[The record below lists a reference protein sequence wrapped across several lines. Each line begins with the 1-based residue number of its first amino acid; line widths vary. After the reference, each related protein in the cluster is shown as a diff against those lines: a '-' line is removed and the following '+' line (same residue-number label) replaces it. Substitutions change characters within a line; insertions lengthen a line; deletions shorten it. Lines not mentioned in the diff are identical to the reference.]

1 MTYPIPKPREKSRWS
16 NLSQGSLP
24 LALARYL
31 PHKRLKVVL
40 TQDAEQALRLQT
52 AWRFFRPHD
61 TAVFLPDWET
71 LPYERFSPHQDLV
84 SERLSALWQIKSGAA
99 DVLFVPVATAM
110 QKLPPVPFLA
120 GRTFWLKTGQT
131 LDIGRLKTDLV
142 DAGYNHVSHVVAAG
156 EFAVRGGIVDLFP
169 MGSEMP
175 YRIDLFDDEIDSI
188 KTFDTDT
195 QRTISPVSEIRLL
208 SAHEFPTDS
217 EAQKIFRSR
226 FREEV
231 DGNPNDAA
239 VYKAVSNG
247 HFGAG
252 VEYYLPLFFENELET
267 LFDYIGEDAL
277 FVSLGDVHAEANR
290 FWSDVK
296 SRYAMAQGDETY
308 PPLLPQHLYLSSD
321 VFAGRLKNYGQ
332 VLPDIFGVEHTLPNV
347 AVNRQADEPLQ
358 ALKDFQT
365 AFKGRILLCAES
377 LGRRETMLGFLQ
389 QNGLKAKPVSD
400 WQGFLS
406 AHEPLMI
413 TVAPLAYGFKL
424 GGLQS
429 PNQQQTTSASEGEGD
444 AVTDQTEFSAAAT
457 NPLPSPLPQ
466 EREQSAAAVSTESSL
481 PPGKSNLHGQIQ
493 QQPAPSPVGE
503 GWGEGKAVAAQTEF
517 PASATNPL
525 PNPLPQEREQ
535 SAAVVSDSLKAA
547 AVSTES
553 SLPPG
558 KSNLHGQIQQQPAP
572 SPVGEGWGEGKAVAA
587 QTEFSASATNPLP
600 SPLPQE
606 REQSAAVVS
615 DSLKAAAVSTESS
628 LPPGKSNLHGQIQQQ
643 PAPSPVGEG
652 WGEGKAVAAQTEFS
666 ASATNPL
673 PSPLPQEREQSAA
686 VVSDSLKAAAV
697 STESSLPPGKSN
709 LHGQIQQQPAP
720 SPVGEGWGEG
730 KAVAAQ
736 SAIAVITE
744 SDLYQYVARSRV
756 HNRRKKHAAVSD
768 GLLRDLAEINIGD
781 PVVHEEHGIGRYMG
795 LVTMDLG
802 GETNEM
808 MLLEYAGEAQLYVP
822 VSQLHLISRYS
833 GQAHENI
840 ALHKLG
846 SGAWNKAK
854 RKAAEK
860 ARDTAAELLNLYARR
875 AAQSGHKFEINE
887 LDYQAFADGFGYE
900 ETEDQAAAI
909 AAVIKDL
916 TQAKPMDRLVCGD
929 VGFGKTEVAL
939 RAAFVAV
946 MGGKQVAVL
955 APTTLLVE
963 QHAQNFADRF
973 ADFPVKVA
981 SLSRFNNSKATKAAL
996 EGMADGTVDIV
1007 IGTHKL
1013 VQDDIKFKNL
1023 GLVIID
1029 EEHRFGVRQKEQLK
1043 RLRANVDILTM
1054 TATPIPRTLSMA
1066 LEGLRDFSLITTAP
1080 SRRLAVK
1087 TFVKPFSEG
1096 SVREAVLREL
1106 KRGGQVF
1113 FLHNEVDTIENM
1125 RERLE
1130 TLLPEARIGVA
1141 HGQLRE
1147 RELEQVMRD
1156 FLQQRFN
1163 VLLCSTIIETGIDIP
1178 NANTIIINRAD
1189 KFGLAQL
1196 HQLRGRVGR
1205 SHHQAYAYLLTP
1217 EYITKDAEKR
1227 LDAIAAADELG
1238 AGFTLAMQD
1247 LEIRGAGEILGEG
1260 QSGEMIQVGFTLYT
1274 EMLKQAVRDLKKGRQ
1289 PDLDAP
1295 LGITTEIKLHS
1306 PALLP
1311 ESYCPDIHER
1321 LVLYKR
1327 LAVCETVQQINA
1339 IHEELVDRFGLPEQP
1354 VKTLIESHHLRLMA
1368 KELGIDAIDAAG
1380 EAVTVTFGKNNNVD
1394 PTEIILLI
1402 QNDKKYRLAGADK
1415 LRFTAEMENIEVR
1428 INTVKNVLKT
1438 LQNRCLPK

>member
-208 SAHEFPTDS
+208 PAHEFPTDS

-308 PPLLPQHLYLSSD
+308 PPLLPQHLYLSAD

-332 VLPDIFGVEHTLPNV
+332 VLPDVSGKEHTLPDL
-347 AVNRQADEPLQ
+347 AVNRQSDEPLQ

-365 AFKGRILLCAES
+365 TFDGRILLCAES

-444 AVTDQTEFSAAAT
+444 AVTDQTEFSA
-457 NPLPSPLPQ
+457 
-466 EREQSAAAVSTESSL
+466 
-481 PPGKSNLHGQIQ
+481 
-493 QQPAPSPVGE
+493 
-503 GWGEGKAVAAQTEF
+503 
-517 PASATNPL
+517 
-525 PNPLPQEREQ
+525 
-535 SAAVVSDSLKAA
+535 
-547 AVSTES
+547 
-553 SLPPG
+553 
-558 KSNLHGQIQQQPAP
+558 
-572 SPVGEGWGEGKAVAA
+572 
-587 QTEFSASATNPLP
+587 SATNPLP

-652 WGEGKAVAAQTEFS
+652 WGEGKAVAAQTEFPAAATNPLPSPLPQEREQS
-666 ASATNPL
+666 AAAVSDDLKAKSSLHLVASNLHGQIRQQPTPSPVGEGWGEGKAVAAQTEFSAAATNPL

-795 LVTMDLG
+795 LVTIDLG

-833 GQAHENI
+833 GQAHENV

-860 ARDTAAELLNLYARR
+860 ARDTAAELLNLYAQR

-996 EGMADGTVDIV
+996 EGLADGTVDIV

-1013 VQDDIKFKNL
+1013 VQDNIRFKSL

>member
-1 MTYPIPKPREKSRWS
+1 MTYPIPKPREKSRWF

-31 PHKRLKVVL
+31 PHKQLKVVL

-52 AWRFFRPHD
+52 AWLFFRPHD
-61 TAVFLPDWET
+61 TAVFLPDWGT

-208 SAHEFPTDS
+208 PAHEFPTDS

-277 FVSLGDVHAEANR
+277 FVSLRDVHAEANR
-290 FWSDVK
+290 FWGDVK
-296 SRYAMAQGDETY
+296 SRYTMAQGDETY
-308 PPLLPQHLYLSSD
+308 PPLLPQHLYLSAD

-332 VLPDIFGVEHTLPNV
+332 VLPDVSGKEHTLPDL
-347 AVNRQADEPLQ
+347 AVNRQSDEPLQ

-365 AFKGRILLCAES
+365 TFDGRILLCAES

-429 PNQQQTTSASEGEGD
+429 PSQQQPTPDSEGEGK
-444 AVTDQTEFSAAAT
+444 T
-457 NPLPSPLPQ
+457 
-466 EREQSAAAVSTESSL
+466 
-481 PPGKSNLHGQIQ
+481 
-493 QQPAPSPVGE
+493 
-503 GWGEGKAVAAQTEF
+503 VAAQTEF
-517 PASATNPL
+517 STAAT
-525 PNPLPQEREQ
+525 NPLPQEREQ
-535 SAAVVSDSLKAA
+535 NAA
-547 AVSTES
+547 AVSDDLKTES
-553 SLPPG
+553 SLYP
-558 KSNLHGQIQQQPAP
+558 SESSLHGQIRQQP
-572 SPVGEGWGEGKAVAA
+572 
-587 QTEFSASATNPLP
+587 
-600 SPLPQE
+600 
-606 REQSAAVVS
+606 
-615 DSLKAAAVSTESS
+615 
-628 LPPGKSNLHGQIQQQ
+628 I
-643 PAPSPVGEG
+643 
-652 WGEGKAVAAQTEFS
+652 
-666 ASATNPL
+666 
-673 PSPLPQEREQSAA
+673 
-686 VVSDSLKAAAV
+686 
-697 STESSLPPGKSN
+697 
-709 LHGQIQQQPAP
+709 P

-744 SDLYQYVARSRV
+744 SELYQYVARSRV

-833 GQAHENI
+833 GQAHENVTM
-840 ALHKLG
+840 HKLG

-860 ARDTAAELLNLYARR
+860 ARDTAAELLNLYAQR

-946 MGGKQVAVL
+946 MGGKQVSVL

-1260 QSGEMIQVGFTLYT
+1260 QSGEMMQVGFTLYT

-1354 VKTLIESHHLRLMA
+1354 VKTLIESHHLRLAA
-1368 KELGIDAIDAAG
+1368 KELGIDAIDATG
-1380 EAVTVTFGKNNNVD
+1380 EAVTVTFGKHHQID

-1402 QNDKKYRLAGADK
+1402 QTDKKYRLAGADK
-1415 LRFTAEMENIEVR
+1415 LKFTAQMEDVEMR
-1428 INTVKNVLKT
+1428 IKTVKSVLKT
-1438 LQNRCLPK
+1438 LKERVIAK

>member
-1 MTYPIPKPREKSRWS
+1 MTYPIPKPREKSRWL

-31 PHKRLKVVL
+31 PHKQLKVVL

-131 LDIGRLKTDLV
+131 LDIGRLKSDLV
-142 DAGYNHVSHVVAAG
+142 DAGYNHVSHVVAVG

-208 SAHEFPTDS
+208 PAHEFPTDS

-308 PPLLPQHLYLSSD
+308 PPLLPQHLYLSAD

-332 VLPDIFGVEHTLPNV
+332 VLPDVSGKEHTLPDL
-347 AVNRQADEPLQ
+347 AVNRQSDEPLQ

-365 AFKGRILLCAES
+365 AFEGRILLCAES

-389 QNGLKAKPVSD
+389 QNGLKAKSVSD

-424 GGLQS
+424 
-429 PNQQQTTSASEGEGD
+429 E
-444 AVTDQTEFSAAAT
+444 DQNIT
-457 NPLPSPLPQ
+457 
-466 EREQSAAAVSTESSL
+466 
-481 PPGKSNLHGQIQ
+481 
-493 QQPAPSPVGE
+493 
-503 GWGEGKAVAAQTEF
+503 
-517 PASATNPL
+517 
-525 PNPLPQEREQ
+525 
-535 SAAVVSDSLKAA
+535 
-547 AVSTES
+547 
-553 SLPPG
+553 
-558 KSNLHGQIQQQPAP
+558 
-572 SPVGEGWGEGKAVAA
+572 
-587 QTEFSASATNPLP
+587 
-600 SPLPQE
+600 
-606 REQSAAVVS
+606 
-615 DSLKAAAVSTESS
+615 
-628 LPPGKSNLHGQIQQQ
+628 
-643 PAPSPVGEG
+643 
-652 WGEGKAVAAQTEFS
+652 
-666 ASATNPL
+666 
-673 PSPLPQEREQSAA
+673 
-686 VVSDSLKAAAV
+686 
-697 STESSLPPGKSN
+697 
-709 LHGQIQQQPAP
+709 
-720 SPVGEGWGEG
+720 
-730 KAVAAQ
+730 
-736 SAIAVITE
+736 VITE
-744 SDLYQYVARSRV
+744 SDLYQYVARSRK
-756 HNRRKKHAAVSD
+756 HHRKKHAAVSD

-802 GETNEM
+802 SETNEM

-833 GQAHENI
+833 GQAHENVT
-840 ALHKLG
+840 LHKLG

-860 ARDTAAELLNLYARR
+860 ARDTAAELLNLYAQR

-981 SLSRFNNSKATKAAL
+981 SLSRFNNSKATKATL

-1354 VKTLIESHHLRLMA
+1354 VKTLIESHHLRLAA
-1368 KELGIDAIDAAG
+1368 KELGIDAIDAAS
-1380 EAVTVTFGKNNNVD
+1380 EAVTVTFGKHHCID

-1402 QNDKKYRLAGADK
+1402 QTDKKYRLAGADK
-1415 LRFTAEMENIEVR
+1415 LRFAAEMENIEVR
-1428 INTVKNVLKT
+1428 INTVKTVLKT
-1438 LQNRCLPK
+1438 LQSKRLPKGN

>member
-1 MTYPIPKPREKSRWS
+1 MTCPIPKPREKSRWF

-31 PHKRLKVVL
+31 PHKRLKAVL

-169 MGSEMP
+169 MGSETP
-175 YRIDLFDDEIDSI
+175 YRIDLFDDEIDGI

-208 SAHEFPTDS
+208 PAHEFPTDS

-290 FWSDVK
+290 FWNDVK

-308 PPLLPQHLYLSSD
+308 PPLLPQHLYLSAD

-332 VLPDIFGVEHTLPNV
+332 VLPDVSGKAHSLPDL
-347 AVNRQADEPLQ
+347 AVNRQSDEPLQ

-365 AFKGRILLCAES
+365 AFDGRILLCAES

-429 PNQQQTTSASEGEGD
+429 SSQQQTVPASEGEGK
-444 AVTDQTEFSAAAT
+444 AVTD
-457 NPLPSPLPQ
+457 
-466 EREQSAAAVSTESSL
+466 
-481 PPGKSNLHGQIQ
+481 
-493 QQPAPSPVGE
+493 
-503 GWGEGKAVAAQTEF
+503 
-517 PASATNPL
+517 
-525 PNPLPQEREQ
+525 
-535 SAAVVSDSLKAA
+535 
-547 AVSTES
+547 
-553 SLPPG
+553 
-558 KSNLHGQIQQQPAP
+558 
-572 SPVGEGWGEGKAVAA
+572 

-606 REQSAAVVS
+606 REQSAAAVS
-615 DSLKAAAVSTESS
+615 DGLKAAAVSTESS
-628 LPPGKSNLHGQIQQQ
+628 LYLVASDLHGQTRQQ
-643 PAPSPVGEG
+643 S
-652 WGEGKAVAAQTEFS
+652 
-666 ASATNPL
+666 
-673 PSPLPQEREQSAA
+673 
-686 VVSDSLKAAAV
+686 
-697 STESSLPPGKSN
+697 
-709 LHGQIQQQPAP
+709 AP

-781 PVVHEEHGIGRYMG
+781 PVVHEEHGIGRYTG

-833 GQAHENI
+833 GQAHESV

-860 ARDTAAELLNLYARR
+860 ARDTAAELLNLYAQR

-887 LDYQAFADGFGYE
+887 SDYQAFADGFGYE

-981 SLSRFNNSKATKAAL
+981 SLSRFNNSKATKATL

-1023 GLVIID
+1023 GLLIID

-1189 KFGLAQL
+1189 KFGLVQL

-1260 QSGEMIQVGFTLYT
+1260 QSGEMMQVGFTLYT

-1311 ESYCPDIHER
+1311 EDYCPDIHER

-1354 VKTLIESHHLRLMA
+1354 VKTLIESHHLRLAA
-1368 KELGIDAIDAAG
+1368 KELGIDAIDATS
-1380 EAVTVTFGKNNNVD
+1380 EAVTVTFGKHHCID
-1394 PTEIILLI
+1394 PTGIILLI
-1402 QNDKKYRLAGADK
+1402 QTDKKYRLAGADK
-1415 LRFTAEMENIEVR
+1415 LRFAAEMENIEVR
-1428 INTVKNVLKT
+1428 INTVKTVLKT
-1438 LQNRCLPK
+1438 LQGKRLPKGN

>member
-1 MTYPIPKPREKSRWS
+1 MVLVFTYYKLFFVMTYLIPKPREKSRWF

-31 PHKRLKVVL
+31 PHKQLKVVL

-52 AWRFFRPHD
+52 AWLFFRPHD

-208 SAHEFPTDS
+208 PAHEFPTDG

-308 PPLLPQHLYLSSD
+308 PPLLPQHLYLSAD

-332 VLPDIFGVEHTLPNV
+332 VLPDVSGKEHTLPDL
-347 AVNRQADEPLQ
+347 AVNRQSDEPLQ

-365 AFKGRILLCAES
+365 TFEGRILLCAES

-424 GGLQS
+424 GGPQS
-429 PNQQQTTSASEGEGD
+429 PNQQQPTPASEGEGK
-444 AVTDQTEFSAAAT
+444 AVTDQTKFPAAAT

-466 EREQSAAAVSTESSL
+466 EREQNAAAISDDLKTKSSL
-481 PPGKSNLHGQIQ
+481 LPIESTLYGQIR
-493 QQPAPSPVGE
+493 QQPAPFPEGE
-503 GWGEGKAVAAQTEF
+503 GWGEDKAVA
-517 PASATNPL
+517 
-525 PNPLPQEREQ
+525 
-535 SAAVVSDSLKAA
+535 D
-547 AVSTES
+547 
-553 SLPPG
+553 
-558 KSNLHGQIQQQPAP
+558 
-572 SPVGEGWGEGKAVAA
+572 
-587 QTEFSASATNPLP
+587 QTEFSLAVTNPLP

-606 REQSAAVVS
+606 KEQN
-615 DSLKAAAVSTESS
+615 AAAISDDLKTESS
-628 LPPGKSNLHGQIQQQ
+628 LH
-643 PAPSPVGEG
+643 PVEN
-652 WGEGKAVAAQTEFS
+652 S
-666 ASATNPL
+666 
-673 PSPLPQEREQSAA
+673 
-686 VVSDSLKAAAV
+686 
-697 STESSLPPGKSN
+697 

-833 GQAHENI
+833 GQAHENV

-860 ARDTAAELLNLYARR
+860 ARDTAAELLNLYAQR

-1354 VKTLIESHHLRLMA
+1354 VKTLIESHHLRLAA
-1368 KELGIDAIDAAG
+1368 KELGIDAIDATS
-1380 EAVTVTFGKNNNVD
+1380 EAVTVTFGKHHQID

-1402 QNDKKYRLAGADK
+1402 QSDRNYRLAGADK
-1415 LRFTAEMENIEVR
+1415 LRFTAQMEDVEMR
-1428 INTVKNVLKT
+1428 IKMVKSVLKT
-1438 LQNRCLPK
+1438 LKERVVAK

>member
-208 SAHEFPTDS
+208 PAHEFPTDS

-308 PPLLPQHLYLSSD
+308 PPLLPQHLYLSAD

-332 VLPDIFGVEHTLPNV
+332 VLPDVSGKEHTLPDL
-347 AVNRQADEPLQ
+347 AVNRQSDEPLQ

-365 AFKGRILLCAES
+365 TFDGRILLCAES

-444 AVTDQTEFSAAAT
+444 AVTDQTEFSASAT

-466 EREQSAAAVSTESSL
+466 EREQSAAA
-481 PPGKSNLHGQIQ
+481 
-493 QQPAPSPVGE
+493 
-503 GWGEGKAVAAQTEF
+503 
-517 PASATNPL
+517 
-525 PNPLPQEREQ
+525 
-535 SAAVVSDSLKAA
+535 VSDSLKAA

-606 REQSAAVVS
+606 REQSAAAVS
-615 DSLKAAAVSTESS
+615 DDLKAKSS
-628 LPPGKSNLHGQIQQQ
+628 LHLVASNLHGQIRQQ
-643 PAPSPVGEG
+643 PTPSPVGEG

-666 ASATNPL
+666 AAATNPL

-833 GQAHENI
+833 GQAHENV

-860 ARDTAAELLNLYARR
+860 ARDTAAELLNLYAQR

-981 SLSRFNNSKATKAAL
+981 GLSRFNNNKATKAAL
-996 EGMADGTVDIV
+996 EGMADGTVDII

-1125 RERLE
+1125 RGRLE

-1260 QSGEMIQVGFTLYT
+1260 QSGEMMQVGFTLYT

>member
-1 MTYPIPKPREKSRWS
+1 MTYPIPKPREKSRWL

-208 SAHEFPTDS
+208 PAHEFPTDS

-308 PPLLPQHLYLSSD
+308 PPLLPQHLYLSAD

-332 VLPDIFGVEHTLPNV
+332 VLPDVSGKEHILPDL
-347 AVNRQADEPLQ
+347 AVNRQSDEPLQ

-365 AFKGRILLCAES
+365 TFEGRILLCAES

-424 GGLQS
+424 GGPQS
-429 PNQQQTTSASEGEGD
+429 PNQQQPTPASEGEGKT
-444 AVTDQTEFSAAAT
+444 VTDQTKFSAAAT

-466 EREQSAAAVSTESSL
+466 EREQNAASVSDDLKTKSSL
-481 PPGKSNLHGQIQ
+481 HPVANDLHGQIQ
-493 QQPAPSPVGE
+493 QQP
-503 GWGEGKAVAAQTEF
+503 T
-517 PASATNPL
+517 
-525 PNPLPQEREQ
+525 
-535 SAAVVSDSLKAA
+535 
-547 AVSTES
+547 
-553 SLPPG
+553 
-558 KSNLHGQIQQQPAP
+558 P

-587 QTEFSASATNPLP
+587 QTEFSTAATN
-600 SPLPQE
+600 PLPQE
-606 REQSAAVVS
+606 REQSAAAVS
-615 DSLKAAAVSTESS
+615 DDLKTESS
-628 LPPGKSNLHGQIQQQ
+628 LHPIESSLHGQIQQQ
-643 PAPSPVGEG
+643 PTPSPVGEG
-652 WGEGKAVAAQTEFS
+652 WGEGKAVAAQ
-666 ASATNPL
+666 
-673 PSPLPQEREQSAA
+673 
-686 VVSDSLKAAAV
+686 
-697 STESSLPPGKSN
+697 G
-709 LHGQIQQQPAP
+709 
-720 SPVGEGWGEG
+720 
-730 KAVAAQ
+730 
-736 SAIAVITE
+736 AIAIITE
-744 SDLYQYVARSRV
+744 SELYQYVARSRV

-833 GQAHENI
+833 GQAHENV

-860 ARDTAAELLNLYARR
+860 ARDTAAELLNLYAQR

-916 TQAKPMDRLVCGD
+916 TQAKSMDRLVCGD

-946 MGGKQVAVL
+946 MGGKQAAVL

-1260 QSGEMIQVGFTLYT
+1260 QSGEMMQVGFTLYT

-1354 VKTLIESHHLRLMA
+1354 VKTLIESHHLRLAA
-1368 KELGIDAIDAAG
+1368 KELGIDAIDATS
-1380 EAVTVTFGKNNNVD
+1380 EAVTITFGKHHQID

-1402 QNDKKYRLAGADK
+1402 QTDKKYRLAGADK
-1415 LRFTAEMENIEVR
+1415 LRFTAQMEDVEMR
-1428 INTVKNVLKT
+1428 IKTVKSVLKT
-1438 LQNRCLPK
+1438 LKERVLKE

>member
-1 MTYPIPKPREKSRWS
+1 MVLVFTYYKLFFVMTYPIPKPREKSRWL

-31 PHKRLKVVL
+31 PHKQLKVVL

-52 AWRFFRPHD
+52 AWLFFRPHD

-84 SERLSALWQIKSGAA
+84 SERLSALWQIKSGTA

-131 LDIGRLKTDLV
+131 LDIGRLKSDLV

-188 KTFDTDT
+188 KTFDTET
-195 QRTISPVSEIRLL
+195 QRTISPVSEICLL
-208 SAHEFPTDS
+208 PAHEFPTDS

-308 PPLLPQHLYLSSD
+308 PPLLPQYLYLSAD
-321 VFAGRLKNYGQ
+321 VFAGLLKNYGQ
-332 VLPDIFGVEHTLPNV
+332 VLPDIFGDEHTLPNV

-365 AFKGRILLCAES
+365 AFNGRILLCAES

-389 QNGLKAKPVSD
+389 QNGLKAKSVSD

-424 GGLQS
+424 
-429 PNQQQTTSASEGEGD
+429 E
-444 AVTDQTEFSAAAT
+444 DQNIS
-457 NPLPSPLPQ
+457 
-466 EREQSAAAVSTESSL
+466 
-481 PPGKSNLHGQIQ
+481 
-493 QQPAPSPVGE
+493 
-503 GWGEGKAVAAQTEF
+503 
-517 PASATNPL
+517 
-525 PNPLPQEREQ
+525 
-535 SAAVVSDSLKAA
+535 
-547 AVSTES
+547 
-553 SLPPG
+553 
-558 KSNLHGQIQQQPAP
+558 
-572 SPVGEGWGEGKAVAA
+572 
-587 QTEFSASATNPLP
+587 
-600 SPLPQE
+600 
-606 REQSAAVVS
+606 
-615 DSLKAAAVSTESS
+615 
-628 LPPGKSNLHGQIQQQ
+628 
-643 PAPSPVGEG
+643 
-652 WGEGKAVAAQTEFS
+652 
-666 ASATNPL
+666 
-673 PSPLPQEREQSAA
+673 
-686 VVSDSLKAAAV
+686 
-697 STESSLPPGKSN
+697 
-709 LHGQIQQQPAP
+709 
-720 SPVGEGWGEG
+720 
-730 KAVAAQ
+730 
-736 SAIAVITE
+736 VITE
-744 SDLYQYVARSRV
+744 SDLYQYVARSRK
-756 HNRRKKHAAVSD
+756 HHRKKHAAVSD

-802 GETNEM
+802 DETNEM

-833 GQAHENI
+833 GQAHENVT
-840 ALHKLG
+840 LHKLG

-860 ARDTAAELLNLYARR
+860 ARDTAAELLNLYAQR
-875 AAQSGHKFEINE
+875 AAQSGYKFEINE

-1354 VKTLIESHHLRLMA
+1354 VKTLIESHHLRLAA
-1368 KELGIDAIDAAG
+1368 KELGIDAIDATG
-1380 EAVTVTFGKNNNVD
+1380 EAVTVTFGKHHQID

-1402 QNDKKYRLAGADK
+1402 QTDKKYRLAGADK

-1438 LQNRCLPK
+1438 LKERVIAK

>member
-1 MTYPIPKPREKSRWS
+1 MTCPIPKPREKSRWF

-31 PHKRLKVVL
+31 PHKRLKAVL

-169 MGSEMP
+169 MGSETP
-175 YRIDLFDDEIDSI
+175 YRIDLFDDEIDGI

-208 SAHEFPTDS
+208 PAHEFPTDS

-290 FWSDVK
+290 FWNDVK

-308 PPLLPQHLYLSSD
+308 PPLLPQHLYLSAD

-332 VLPDIFGVEHTLPNV
+332 VLPDVSGKAHSLPDL
-347 AVNRQADEPLQ
+347 AVNRQSDDPLQ

-365 AFKGRILLCAES
+365 AFDGRILLCAES

-429 PNQQQTTSASEGEGD
+429 SSQQQTVPASEGEGK
-444 AVTDQTEFSAAAT
+444 AVTD
-457 NPLPSPLPQ
+457 
-466 EREQSAAAVSTESSL
+466 
-481 PPGKSNLHGQIQ
+481 
-493 QQPAPSPVGE
+493 
-503 GWGEGKAVAAQTEF
+503 
-517 PASATNPL
+517 
-525 PNPLPQEREQ
+525 
-535 SAAVVSDSLKAA
+535 
-547 AVSTES
+547 
-553 SLPPG
+553 
-558 KSNLHGQIQQQPAP
+558 
-572 SPVGEGWGEGKAVAA
+572 

-606 REQSAAVVS
+606 REQSAAAVS
-615 DSLKAAAVSTESS
+615 DGLKAAAVSTESS
-628 LPPGKSNLHGQIQQQ
+628 LYLVASDLHGQTRQQ
-643 PAPSPVGEG
+643 S
-652 WGEGKAVAAQTEFS
+652 
-666 ASATNPL
+666 
-673 PSPLPQEREQSAA
+673 
-686 VVSDSLKAAAV
+686 
-697 STESSLPPGKSN
+697 
-709 LHGQIQQQPAP
+709 AP

-781 PVVHEEHGIGRYMG
+781 PVVHEEHGIGRYTG

-822 VSQLHLISRYS
+822 ASQLHLISRYS
-833 GQAHENI
+833 GQAHESV

-860 ARDTAAELLNLYARR
+860 ARDTAAELLNLYAQR

-887 LDYQAFADGFGYE
+887 SDYQAFADGFGYE

-981 SLSRFNNSKATKAAL
+981 SLSRFNNSKATKATL

-1023 GLVIID
+1023 GLLIID

-1260 QSGEMIQVGFTLYT
+1260 QSGEMMQVGFTLYT

-1311 ESYCPDIHER
+1311 EDYCPDIHER

-1327 LAVCETVQQINA
+1327 LAVCETVQKINA
-1339 IHEELVDRFGLPEQP
+1339 IHEELVDRFGLTEQP
-1354 VKTLIESHHLRLMA
+1354 VKTLIESHHLRLAA
-1368 KELGIDAIDAAG
+1368 KELGIDAIDATS
-1380 EAVTVTFGKNNNVD
+1380 EAVTVTFGKHHCID
-1394 PTEIILLI
+1394 PTGIILLI
-1402 QNDKKYRLAGADK
+1402 QTDKKYRLAGADK
-1415 LRFTAEMENIEVR
+1415 LRFAAEMENIEVR
-1428 INTVKNVLKT
+1428 INTVKTVLKT
-1438 LQNRCLPK
+1438 LQGKRLPKGN

>member
-1 MTYPIPKPREKSRWS
+1 MTYPIPKPREKSRWF

-131 LDIGRLKTDLV
+131 LDIGRLKSDLV

-188 KTFDTDT
+188 KTFDTET

-208 SAHEFPTDS
+208 PAHEFPTDS

-290 FWSDVK
+290 FWSNVK

-308 PPLLPQHLYLSSD
+308 PPLLPQHLYLSAD

-332 VLPDIFGVEHTLPNV
+332 VLPDVSGKEHTLPDL
-347 AVNRQADEPLQ
+347 AVNRQSDEPLQ

-365 AFKGRILLCAES
+365 AFEGRILLCAES

-429 PNQQQTTSASEGEGD
+429 PNQQQAAPASE
-444 AVTDQTEFSAAAT
+444 
-457 NPLPSPLPQ
+457 
-466 EREQSAAAVSTESSL
+466 RE
-481 PPGKSNLHGQIQ
+481 N
-493 QQPAPSPVGE
+493 
-503 GWGEGKAVAAQTEF
+503 WGE
-517 PASATNPL
+517 S
-525 PNPLPQEREQ
+525 
-535 SAAVVSDSLKAA
+535 
-547 AVSTES
+547 
-553 SLPPG
+553 
-558 KSNLHGQIQQQPAP
+558 
-572 SPVGEGWGEGKAVAA
+572 
-587 QTEFSASATNPLP
+587 
-600 SPLPQE
+600 
-606 REQSAAVVS
+606 
-615 DSLKAAAVSTESS
+615 
-628 LPPGKSNLHGQIQQQ
+628 
-643 PAPSPVGEG
+643 
-652 WGEGKAVAAQTEFS
+652 
-666 ASATNPL
+666 
-673 PSPLPQEREQSAA
+673 
-686 VVSDSLKAAAV
+686 
-697 STESSLPPGKSN
+697 
-709 LHGQIQQQPAP
+709 
-720 SPVGEGWGEG
+720 

-736 SAIAVITE
+736 STIAVITE
-744 SDLYQYVARSRV
+744 SDLYQYVARSRA
-756 HNRRKKHAAVSD
+756 HNRRKKHAAISD

-833 GQAHENI
+833 GQAHENV

-887 LDYQAFADGFGYE
+887 SDYQAFADGFGYE

-981 SLSRFNNSKATKAAL
+981 GLSRFNNSKATKAAL

-1013 VQDDIKFKNL
+1013 VQDDIRFKNL

-1260 QSGEMIQVGFTLYT
+1260 QSGEMMQVGFTLYT

-1354 VKTLIESHHLRLMA
+1354 VKTLIESHHLRLAA

-1380 EAVTVTFGKNNNVD
+1380 EAVTVTFGKHHCID

-1402 QNDKKYRLAGADK
+1402 QTDKKYRPAGADK
-1415 LRFTAEMENIEVR
+1415 LRFAAEMENIEVR
-1428 INTVKNVLKT
+1428 INTVKTVLKT
-1438 LQNRCLPK
+1438 LQSKRLPKGN

>member
-1 MTYPIPKPREKSRWS
+1 MTCPIPKPREKSRWF

-31 PHKRLKVVL
+31 PHKRLKAVL

-71 LPYERFSPHQDLV
+71 LPYERFSPPQDLV

-169 MGSEMP
+169 MGSETP

-208 SAHEFPTDS
+208 PAHEFPTDS

-290 FWSDVK
+290 FWNDVK

-308 PPLLPQHLYLSSD
+308 PPLLPQHLYLSAD
-321 VFAGRLKNYGQ
+321 VFAGRLKNYRQ
-332 VLPDIFGVEHTLPNV
+332 VLPDVSGKAHSLPDL
-347 AVNRQADEPLQ
+347 AVNRQSDEPLQ

-365 AFKGRILLCAES
+365 AFDGRILLCAES

-429 PNQQQTTSASEGEGD
+429 SSQQQTVPASEGEGK
-444 AVTDQTEFSAAAT
+444 AVTDQTEFSASAT
-457 NPLPSPLPQ
+457 SPLPSPLPQ
-466 EREQSAAAVSTESSL
+466 EREQSAAAVSD
-481 PPGKSNLHGQIQ
+481 G
-493 QQPAPSPVGE
+493 
-503 GWGEGKAVAAQTEF
+503 
-517 PASATNPL
+517 
-525 PNPLPQEREQ
+525 
-535 SAAVVSDSLKAA
+535 LKAA

-553 SLPPG
+553 SLYLVA
-558 KSNLHGQIQQQPAP
+558 SDLHGQTRQQ
-572 SPVGEGWGEGKAVAA
+572 S
-587 QTEFSASATNPLP
+587 
-600 SPLPQE
+600 
-606 REQSAAVVS
+606 
-615 DSLKAAAVSTESS
+615 
-628 LPPGKSNLHGQIQQQ
+628 
-643 PAPSPVGEG
+643 
-652 WGEGKAVAAQTEFS
+652 
-666 ASATNPL
+666 
-673 PSPLPQEREQSAA
+673 
-686 VVSDSLKAAAV
+686 
-697 STESSLPPGKSN
+697 
-709 LHGQIQQQPAP
+709 AP

-781 PVVHEEHGIGRYMG
+781 PVVHEEHGIGRYTG

-833 GQAHENI
+833 GQAHESV

-860 ARDTAAELLNLYARR
+860 ARDTAAELLNLYAQR

-887 LDYQAFADGFGYE
+887 SDYQAFADGFGYE

-981 SLSRFNNSKATKAAL
+981 SLSRFNNSKATKATL

-1023 GLVIID
+1023 GLLIID

-1260 QSGEMIQVGFTLYT
+1260 QSGEMMQVGFTLYT

-1311 ESYCPDIHER
+1311 EDYCPDIHER

-1327 LAVCETVQQINA
+1327 LAVCETVQKINA
-1339 IHEELVDRFGLPEQP
+1339 IHEELVDRFGLTEQP
-1354 VKTLIESHHLRLMA
+1354 VKTLIESHHLRLAA
-1368 KELGIDAIDAAG
+1368 KELGIDAIDATS
-1380 EAVTVTFGKNNNVD
+1380 EAVTVTFGKHHCID
-1394 PTEIILLI
+1394 PTGIILLI
-1402 QNDKKYRLAGADK
+1402 QTDKKYRLAGADK
-1415 LRFTAEMENIEVR
+1415 LRFAAEMENIEVR
-1428 INTVKNVLKT
+1428 INTVKTVLKT
-1438 LQNRCLPK
+1438 LQGKRLPKGN

>member
-1 MTYPIPKPREKSRWS
+1 MTYPIPKPREKSRWL

-31 PHKRLKVVL
+31 PHKQLKVVL

-131 LDIGRLKTDLV
+131 LDIGRLKSDLV

-175 YRIDLFDDEIDSI
+175 YRIDLFNDEIDSI
-188 KTFDTDT
+188 KTFDTET

-208 SAHEFPTDS
+208 PAHEFPTDS

-277 FVSLGDVHAEANR
+277 FVSLGDIHAEANR

-308 PPLLPQHLYLSSD
+308 PPLLPQHLYLSAD

-332 VLPDIFGVEHTLPNV
+332 VLPDVSGKEHTLPDL
-347 AVNRQADEPLQ
+347 AVNRQSDEPLQ

-365 AFKGRILLCAES
+365 AFDGRILLCAES

-389 QNGLKAKPVSD
+389 QNGLKAKSVSD

-444 AVTDQTEFSAAAT
+444 AVTDQ
-457 NPLPSPLPQ
+457 
-466 EREQSAAAVSTESSL
+466 
-481 PPGKSNLHGQIQ
+481 I
-493 QQPAPSPVGE
+493 
-503 GWGEGKAVAAQTEF
+503 
-517 PASATNPL
+517 
-525 PNPLPQEREQ
+525 
-535 SAAVVSDSLKAA
+535 
-547 AVSTES
+547 
-553 SLPPG
+553 
-558 KSNLHGQIQQQPAP
+558 
-572 SPVGEGWGEGKAVAA
+572 
-587 QTEFSASATNPLP
+587 EFSASATNPLP

-606 REQSAAVVS
+606 REQSAAAVS
-615 DSLKAAAVSTESS
+615 DDLKTKSS
-628 LPPGKSNLHGQIQQQ
+628 LHPVANNLYGQTRQQA
-643 PAPSPVGEG
+643 APSPVGED
-652 WGEGKAVAAQTEFS
+652 WGESKTVAAQTEFS
-666 ASATNPL
+666 VSATNPL
-673 PSPLPQEREQSAA
+673 PSPLPQEREQSTAA
-686 VVSDSLKAAAV
+686 ISDSLK
-697 STESSLPPGKSN
+697 TKSSLYPIENS

-744 SDLYQYVARSRV
+744 SDLYQYVARSRI

-768 GLLRDLAEINIGD
+768 DLLRDLAEINIGD

-795 LVTMDLG
+795 LITMNLG

-1260 QSGEMIQVGFTLYT
+1260 QSGEMMQVGFTLYT

-1354 VKTLIESHHLRLMA
+1354 VKTLIESHHLRLAA

-1380 EAVTVTFGKNNNVD
+1380 ESVTVTFGKNHNVD

>member
-1 MTYPIPKPREKSRWS
+1 MTYPIPKPREKSRWL

-188 KTFDTDT
+188 KTFDTET

-208 SAHEFPTDS
+208 PAHEFPTDS

-277 FVSLGDVHAEANR
+277 FVALGDVHAEANR

-308 PPLLPQHLYLSSD
+308 PPLLPQHLYLSAD

-332 VLPDIFGVEHTLPNV
+332 VLPDVSGKEHTLPDL
-347 AVNRQADEPLQ
+347 AVNRQSDEPLQ

-365 AFKGRILLCAES
+365 TFEGRILLCAES

-424 GGLQS
+424 GGPQS
-429 PNQQQTTSASEGEGD
+429 PNQQQPTPTSEGEGKT
-444 AVTDQTEFSAAAT
+444 VTAQTEFSAAITSPLPSPLPQEREQNAAAVSDDLKTESSLHPVENSLHGQIQQQPSPSPVGEGWGEGKAVADQTESSTAAT

-466 EREQSAAAVSTESSL
+466 EREQNSAAVSDDLKTESSL
-481 PPGKSNLHGQIQ
+481 HPVENSLHGQTR

-503 GWGEGKAVAAQTEF
+503 GWGE
-517 PASATNPL
+517 S
-525 PNPLPQEREQ
+525 
-535 SAAVVSDSLKAA
+535 
-547 AVSTES
+547 
-553 SLPPG
+553 
-558 KSNLHGQIQQQPAP
+558 
-572 SPVGEGWGEGKAVAA
+572 
-587 QTEFSASATNPLP
+587 
-600 SPLPQE
+600 
-606 REQSAAVVS
+606 
-615 DSLKAAAVSTESS
+615 
-628 LPPGKSNLHGQIQQQ
+628 
-643 PAPSPVGEG
+643 
-652 WGEGKAVAAQTEFS
+652 
-666 ASATNPL
+666 
-673 PSPLPQEREQSAA
+673 
-686 VVSDSLKAAAV
+686 
-697 STESSLPPGKSN
+697 
-709 LHGQIQQQPAP
+709 
-720 SPVGEGWGEG
+720 

-833 GQAHENI
+833 GQAHENV

-860 ARDTAAELLNLYARR
+860 ARDTAAELLNLYAQR

-1354 VKTLIESHHLRLMA
+1354 VKTLIESHHLRLAA
-1368 KELGIDAIDAAG
+1368 KELGIDAIDATS
-1380 EAVTVTFGKNNNVD
+1380 EAVTITFGKHHQID

-1402 QNDKKYRLAGADK
+1402 QTDKKYRLAGADK
-1415 LRFTAEMENIEVR
+1415 LRFTAQMEDVEMR
-1428 INTVKNVLKT
+1428 IKTVKSVLKT
-1438 LQNRCLPK
+1438 LKERVIAK

>member
-1 MTYPIPKPREKSRWS
+1 MTYPIPKPREKSRWL

-31 PHKRLKVVL
+31 PHRRLKVVL

-188 KTFDTDT
+188 KTFDTET

-208 SAHEFPTDS
+208 PAHEFPTDN

-308 PPLLPQHLYLSSD
+308 PPLLPQYLYLSAD

-332 VLPDIFGVEHTLPNV
+332 VLPDVSGKEHTLPDL
-347 AVNRQADEPLQ
+347 AVNRQSDEPLQ

-365 AFKGRILLCAES
+365 AFDGRILLCAES

-444 AVTDQTEFSAAAT
+444 AVTDQTEFSA
-457 NPLPSPLPQ
+457 
-466 EREQSAAAVSTESSL
+466 
-481 PPGKSNLHGQIQ
+481 
-493 QQPAPSPVGE
+493 
-503 GWGEGKAVAAQTEF
+503 
-517 PASATNPL
+517 
-525 PNPLPQEREQ
+525 
-535 SAAVVSDSLKAA
+535 
-547 AVSTES
+547 
-553 SLPPG
+553 
-558 KSNLHGQIQQQPAP
+558 
-572 SPVGEGWGEGKAVAA
+572 
-587 QTEFSASATNPLP
+587 SATNPLP

-652 WGEGKAVAAQTEFS
+652 WGK
-666 ASATNPL
+666 
-673 PSPLPQEREQSAA
+673 
-686 VVSDSLKAAAV
+686 
-697 STESSLPPGKSN
+697 
-709 LHGQIQQQPAP
+709 
-720 SPVGEGWGEG
+720 G

-744 SDLYQYVARSRV
+744 SDLYQYVARSRI

-768 GLLRDLAEINIGD
+768 DLLRDLAEINIGD

-795 LVTMDLG
+795 LITMNLG

-860 ARDTAAELLNLYARR
+860 ARDTAAELLNLYAQR

-916 TQAKPMDRLVCGD
+916 TQEKPMDRLVCGD

>member
-1 MTYPIPKPREKSRWS
+1 MNYPIPKPREKSRWL

-208 SAHEFPTDS
+208 PAHEFPTDS

-308 PPLLPQHLYLSSD
+308 PPLLPQHLYLSAD

-332 VLPDIFGVEHTLPNV
+332 VLPDVSGKEHILPDL
-347 AVNRQADEPLQ
+347 AVNRQSDEPLQ

-365 AFKGRILLCAES
+365 TFDGQILLCAES

-424 GGLQS
+424 GGPQS
-429 PNQQQTTSASEGEGD
+429 LNQQQPTPASEGEGKTV
-444 AVTDQTEFSAAAT
+444 ADQTEFSAAAT

-466 EREQSAAAVSTESSL
+466 EREQSAAAVSDDLKTESSL
-481 PPGKSNLHGQIQ
+481 HPVESSLHGQIR
-493 QQPAPSPVGE
+493 QQPAPSHVWE
-503 GWGEGKAVAAQTEF
+503 
-517 PASATNPL
+517 
-525 PNPLPQEREQ
+525 
-535 SAAVVSDSLKAA
+535 D
-547 AVSTES
+547 
-553 SLPPG
+553 
-558 KSNLHGQIQQQPAP
+558 
-572 SPVGEGWGEGKAVAA
+572 
-587 QTEFSASATNPLP
+587 
-600 SPLPQE
+600 
-606 REQSAAVVS
+606 
-615 DSLKAAAVSTESS
+615 
-628 LPPGKSNLHGQIQQQ
+628 
-643 PAPSPVGEG
+643 
-652 WGEGKAVAAQTEFS
+652 
-666 ASATNPL
+666 
-673 PSPLPQEREQSAA
+673 
-686 VVSDSLKAAAV
+686 
-697 STESSLPPGKSN
+697 
-709 LHGQIQQQPAP
+709 
-720 SPVGEGWGEG
+720 WGEG

-833 GQAHENI
+833 GQAHENV

-860 ARDTAAELLNLYARR
+860 ARDTAAELLNLYAQR

-909 AAVIKDL
+909 DAVIKDL

-1260 QSGEMIQVGFTLYT
+1260 QSGEMMQVGFTLYT

-1354 VKTLIESHHLRLMA
+1354 VKTLIESHHLRLAA
-1368 KELGIDAIDAAG
+1368 KELGIDAIDATG
-1380 EAVTVTFGKNNNVD
+1380 EAVTVTFGKHHQID

-1402 QNDKKYRLAGADK
+1402 QTDKKYRLAGADK
-1415 LRFTAEMENIEVR
+1415 LKFTAQMEDVEMR
-1428 INTVKNVLKT
+1428 IKTVKSVLKT
-1438 LQNRCLPK
+1438 LKERVIAK

>member
-1 MTYPIPKPREKSRWS
+1 MTYPIPKPREKSRWP

-31 PHKRLKVVL
+31 PHRRLKVVL

-131 LDIGRLKTDLV
+131 LDIGRLKSDLV

-188 KTFDTDT
+188 KTFDTET

-208 SAHEFPTDS
+208 PAHEFPTDN

-308 PPLLPQHLYLSSD
+308 PPLLPQYLYLSAD

-332 VLPDIFGVEHTLPNV
+332 VLPDVSGKEYTLPDL

-365 AFKGRILLCAES
+365 AFDGRILLCAES

-429 PNQQQTTSASEGEGD
+429 PSQQQAAPASEGEGD
-444 AVTDQTEFSAAAT
+444 AITD
-457 NPLPSPLPQ
+457 
-466 EREQSAAAVSTESSL
+466 
-481 PPGKSNLHGQIQ
+481 
-493 QQPAPSPVGE
+493 
-503 GWGEGKAVAAQTEF
+503 
-517 PASATNPL
+517 
-525 PNPLPQEREQ
+525 
-535 SAAVVSDSLKAA
+535 
-547 AVSTES
+547 
-553 SLPPG
+553 
-558 KSNLHGQIQQQPAP
+558 
-572 SPVGEGWGEGKAVAA
+572 

-606 REQSAAVVS
+606 REQSTAAIS
-615 DSLKAAAVSTESS
+615 DSLKTKSS
-628 LPPGKSNLHGQIQQQ
+628 LYPIENS
-643 PAPSPVGEG
+643 
-652 WGEGKAVAAQTEFS
+652 
-666 ASATNPL
+666 
-673 PSPLPQEREQSAA
+673 
-686 VVSDSLKAAAV
+686 
-697 STESSLPPGKSN
+697 

-744 SDLYQYVARSRV
+744 SDLYQYVARSRI

-768 GLLRDLAEINIGD
+768 DLLRDLAEINIGD

-795 LVTMDLG
+795 LITMNLG

-1260 QSGEMIQVGFTLYT
+1260 QSGEMMQVGFTLYT

-1368 KELGIDAIDAAG
+1368 KELGINAIDAAG
-1380 EAVTVTFGKNNNVD
+1380 EAVTVTFGKNNNID

>member
-1 MTYPIPKPREKSRWS
+1 MTCPIPKPREKSRWF

-31 PHKRLKVVL
+31 PHKRLKAVL

-169 MGSEMP
+169 MGSETP

-208 SAHEFPTDS
+208 PTHEFPTDS

-290 FWSDVK
+290 FWNDVK

-308 PPLLPQHLYLSSD
+308 PPLLPQHLYLSAD

-332 VLPDIFGVEHTLPNV
+332 VLPDVSGKAHSLPDL
-347 AVNRQADEPLQ
+347 AVNRQSDDPLQ

-365 AFKGRILLCAES
+365 AFDGRILLCAES

-429 PNQQQTTSASEGEGD
+429 SSQQQTVPASEGEGK
-444 AVTDQTEFSAAAT
+444 AVTD
-457 NPLPSPLPQ
+457 
-466 EREQSAAAVSTESSL
+466 
-481 PPGKSNLHGQIQ
+481 
-493 QQPAPSPVGE
+493 
-503 GWGEGKAVAAQTEF
+503 
-517 PASATNPL
+517 
-525 PNPLPQEREQ
+525 
-535 SAAVVSDSLKAA
+535 
-547 AVSTES
+547 
-553 SLPPG
+553 
-558 KSNLHGQIQQQPAP
+558 
-572 SPVGEGWGEGKAVAA
+572 

-606 REQSAAVVS
+606 REQSAAAVS
-615 DSLKAAAVSTESS
+615 DGLKAAAVSTESS
-628 LPPGKSNLHGQIQQQ
+628 LYLVASDLHGQTRQQ
-643 PAPSPVGEG
+643 S
-652 WGEGKAVAAQTEFS
+652 
-666 ASATNPL
+666 
-673 PSPLPQEREQSAA
+673 
-686 VVSDSLKAAAV
+686 
-697 STESSLPPGKSN
+697 
-709 LHGQIQQQPAP
+709 AP

-781 PVVHEEHGIGRYMG
+781 PVVHEEHGIGRYTG

-833 GQAHENI
+833 GQAHESV

-860 ARDTAAELLNLYARR
+860 ARDTAAELLNLYAQR

-887 LDYQAFADGFGYE
+887 SDYQAFADGFGYE

-981 SLSRFNNSKATKAAL
+981 SLSRFNNSKATKATL

-1023 GLVIID
+1023 GLLIID

-1260 QSGEMIQVGFTLYT
+1260 QSGEMMQVGFTLYT

-1311 ESYCPDIHER
+1311 EDYCPDIHER

-1327 LAVCETVQQINA
+1327 LAVCETVQKINA
-1339 IHEELVDRFGLPEQP
+1339 IHEELVDRFGLTEQP
-1354 VKTLIESHHLRLMA
+1354 VKTLIESHHLRLAA
-1368 KELGIDAIDAAG
+1368 KELGIDAIDATS
-1380 EAVTVTFGKNNNVD
+1380 EAVTVTFGKHHCID
-1394 PTEIILLI
+1394 PTGIILLI
-1402 QNDKKYRLAGADK
+1402 QTDKKYRLAGADK
-1415 LRFTAEMENIEVR
+1415 LRFAAEMENIEVR
-1428 INTVKNVLKT
+1428 INTVKTVLKT
-1438 LQNRCLPK
+1438 LQGKRLPKGN

>member
-1 MTYPIPKPREKSRWS
+1 MVLVFTYYKLFFVMTYPIPKPREKSRWL

-31 PHKRLKVVL
+31 PHKQLKVVL

-52 AWRFFRPHD
+52 AWLFFRPHD

-84 SERLSALWQIKSGAA
+84 SERLSALWQIKSGTA

-131 LDIGRLKTDLV
+131 LDIGRLKSDLV

-188 KTFDTDT
+188 KTFDTET
-195 QRTISPVSEIRLL
+195 QRTISPVSEICLL
-208 SAHEFPTDS
+208 PAHEFPTDS

-308 PPLLPQHLYLSSD
+308 PPLLPQYLYLSAD
-321 VFAGRLKNYGQ
+321 VFAGLLKNYGQ
-332 VLPDIFGVEHTLPNV
+332 VLPDIFGDEHTLPNV

-365 AFKGRILLCAES
+365 AFNGRILLCAES

-389 QNGLKAKPVSD
+389 QNGLKAKSVSD

-424 GGLQS
+424 
-429 PNQQQTTSASEGEGD
+429 E
-444 AVTDQTEFSAAAT
+444 DQNIS
-457 NPLPSPLPQ
+457 
-466 EREQSAAAVSTESSL
+466 
-481 PPGKSNLHGQIQ
+481 
-493 QQPAPSPVGE
+493 
-503 GWGEGKAVAAQTEF
+503 
-517 PASATNPL
+517 
-525 PNPLPQEREQ
+525 
-535 SAAVVSDSLKAA
+535 
-547 AVSTES
+547 
-553 SLPPG
+553 
-558 KSNLHGQIQQQPAP
+558 
-572 SPVGEGWGEGKAVAA
+572 
-587 QTEFSASATNPLP
+587 
-600 SPLPQE
+600 
-606 REQSAAVVS
+606 
-615 DSLKAAAVSTESS
+615 
-628 LPPGKSNLHGQIQQQ
+628 
-643 PAPSPVGEG
+643 
-652 WGEGKAVAAQTEFS
+652 
-666 ASATNPL
+666 
-673 PSPLPQEREQSAA
+673 
-686 VVSDSLKAAAV
+686 
-697 STESSLPPGKSN
+697 
-709 LHGQIQQQPAP
+709 
-720 SPVGEGWGEG
+720 
-730 KAVAAQ
+730 
-736 SAIAVITE
+736 VITE
-744 SDLYQYVARSRV
+744 SDLYQYVARSRK
-756 HNRRKKHAAVSD
+756 HHRKKHAAVSD

-795 LVTMDLG
+795 LVTMDLSD
-802 GETNEM
+802 ETNEM

-833 GQAHENI
+833 GQAHENVT
-840 ALHKLG
+840 LHKLG

-860 ARDTAAELLNLYARR
+860 ARDTAAELLNLYAQR

-909 AAVIKDL
+909 ATVIKDL

-996 EGMADGTVDIV
+996 EGMADGTIDIV

-1260 QSGEMIQVGFTLYT
+1260 QSGEMMQVGFTLYT

-1354 VKTLIESHHLRLMA
+1354 VKTLIESHHLRLAA
-1368 KELGIDAIDAAG
+1368 KELGIDAIDATG
-1380 EAVTVTFGKNNNVD
+1380 EAVTVTFGKHHQID

-1402 QNDKKYRLAGADK
+1402 QTDKKYRLAGADK

-1438 LQNRCLPK
+1438 LKERVIAK

>member
-1 MTYPIPKPREKSRWS
+1 MTYPIPKPREKSRWP

-31 PHKRLKVVL
+31 PHKQLKVVL

-131 LDIGRLKTDLV
+131 LDIGRLKSDLV

-188 KTFDTDT
+188 KTFDTET

-208 SAHEFPTDS
+208 PAHEFPTDS

-308 PPLLPQHLYLSSD
+308 PPLLPQHLYLSAD

-332 VLPDIFGVEHTLPNV
+332 VLPDVSGKEHALPDL
-347 AVNRQADEPLQ
+347 AVNRQSDEPLQ

-365 AFKGRILLCAES
+365 AFDGRILLCAES

-444 AVTDQTEFSAAAT
+444 AVTDQTEFSA
-457 NPLPSPLPQ
+457 
-466 EREQSAAAVSTESSL
+466 
-481 PPGKSNLHGQIQ
+481 
-493 QQPAPSPVGE
+493 
-503 GWGEGKAVAAQTEF
+503 
-517 PASATNPL
+517 
-525 PNPLPQEREQ
+525 
-535 SAAVVSDSLKAA
+535 
-547 AVSTES
+547 
-553 SLPPG
+553 
-558 KSNLHGQIQQQPAP
+558 
-572 SPVGEGWGEGKAVAA
+572 
-587 QTEFSASATNPLP
+587 SATNPLP

-615 DSLKAAAVSTESS
+615 DSLKAAAVSTESR

-643 PAPSPVGEG
+643 PTPSPVGEG

-666 ASATNPL
+666 ATATNPL
-673 PSPLPQEREQSAA
+673 PNPLPHEREQSAA
-686 VVSDSLKAAAV
+686 AVSDDLKAK
-697 STESSLPPGKSN
+697 SSLHLVASN
-709 LHGQIQQQPAP
+709 LHRQIRQQPTP

-730 KAVAAQ
+730 KAVADQ

-744 SDLYQYVARSRV
+744 SELYQYVARSRA

-802 GETNEM
+802 DETNEM

-833 GQAHENI
+833 GQAHENV

-860 ARDTAAELLNLYARR
+860 ARDTAAELLNLYAQR

-916 TQAKPMDRLVCGD
+916 TQTKPMDRLVCGD

-1311 ESYCPDIHER
+1311 EDYCPDIHER

-1327 LAVCETVQQINA
+1327 LAVCETVQQINT

>member
-1 MTYPIPKPREKSRWS
+1 MTYPIPKPREKSRWL

-188 KTFDTDT
+188 KTFDTET

-208 SAHEFPTDS
+208 PAHEFPTDS

-308 PPLLPQHLYLSSD
+308 PPLLPQHLYLSAD

-332 VLPDIFGVEHTLPNV
+332 VLPDVSGKEHTLPDL
-347 AVNRQADEPLQ
+347 AVNRQSDEPLQ

-365 AFKGRILLCAES
+365 TFEGRILLCAES

-429 PNQQQTTSASEGEGD
+429 PSQQQPTSASEGEGK
-444 AVTDQTEFSAAAT
+444 AVADQTKFSAAAT

-466 EREQSAAAVSTESSL
+466 EREQSAAAVSDDLKTKSSL
-481 PPGKSNLHGQIQ
+481 YPIENSLHGQIR

-503 GWGEGKAVAAQTEF
+503 GWGEGKAVA
-517 PASATNPL
+517 
-525 PNPLPQEREQ
+525 
-535 SAAVVSDSLKAA
+535 D
-547 AVSTES
+547 
-553 SLPPG
+553 
-558 KSNLHGQIQQQPAP
+558 
-572 SPVGEGWGEGKAVAA
+572 
-587 QTEFSASATNPLP
+587 QTEFSAVATNPLP

-606 REQSAAVVS
+606 REQN
-615 DSLKAAAVSTESS
+615 AAAVSDDLKTESS
-628 LPPGKSNLHGQIQQQ
+628 LHSVENTLHGQIQQQ
-643 PAPSPVGEG
+643 PTSSPVGEG
-652 WGEGKAVAAQTEFS
+652 WGEGKAV
-666 ASATNPL
+666 
-673 PSPLPQEREQSAA
+673 
-686 VVSDSLKAAAV
+686 V
-697 STESSLPPGKSN
+697 
-709 LHGQIQQQPAP
+709 
-720 SPVGEGWGEG
+720 
-730 KAVAAQ
+730 AQ

-744 SDLYQYVARSRV
+744 SELYQYVARSRV

-833 GQAHENI
+833 GQAHENV

-860 ARDTAAELLNLYARR
+860 ARDTAAELLNLYAQR

-1354 VKTLIESHHLRLMA
+1354 VKTLIESHHLRLAA
-1368 KELGIDAIDAAG
+1368 KELGIDAIDATS
-1380 EAVTVTFGKNNNVD
+1380 EAVTVTFGKHHQID

-1402 QNDKKYRLAGADK
+1402 QTDKKYRLAGADK
-1415 LRFTAEMENIEVR
+1415 LKFTAQMEDVEIR
-1428 INTVKNVLKT
+1428 IKTVKSVLKT
-1438 LQNRCLPK
+1438 LKERMIAR

>member
-1 MTYPIPKPREKSRWS
+1 MTYPIPKPREKSRWL

-31 PHKRLKVVL
+31 PHRRLKVVL

-131 LDIGRLKTDLV
+131 LDIGRLKSDLV

-208 SAHEFPTDS
+208 PAHEFPTDS

-308 PPLLPQHLYLSSD
+308 PPLLPQHLYLSAD

-332 VLPDIFGVEHTLPNV
+332 VLPDVSGKEHTLPDL

-365 AFKGRILLCAES
+365 AFDGRILLCAES

-429 PNQQQTTSASEGEGD
+429 PSQQQAAPASEGEGD
-444 AVTDQTEFSAAAT
+444 AITD
-457 NPLPSPLPQ
+457 
-466 EREQSAAAVSTESSL
+466 
-481 PPGKSNLHGQIQ
+481 
-493 QQPAPSPVGE
+493 
-503 GWGEGKAVAAQTEF
+503 
-517 PASATNPL
+517 
-525 PNPLPQEREQ
+525 
-535 SAAVVSDSLKAA
+535 
-547 AVSTES
+547 
-553 SLPPG
+553 
-558 KSNLHGQIQQQPAP
+558 
-572 SPVGEGWGEGKAVAA
+572 

-606 REQSAAVVS
+606 REQSAAAVS
-615 DSLKAAAVSTESS
+615 DDLKTKSS
-628 LPPGKSNLHGQIQQQ
+628 LHPVANNLYGQTRQQA
-643 PAPSPVGEG
+643 APSPVGED
-652 WGEGKAVAAQTEFS
+652 WGESKTVAAQTEFS
-666 ASATNPL
+666 VSATNPL
-673 PSPLPQEREQSAA
+673 PSPLPQEREQSTAA
-686 VVSDSLKAAAV
+686 ISDSLK
-697 STESSLPPGKSN
+697 TKSSLYPIENS

-744 SDLYQYVARSRV
+744 SDLYQYVARSRI

-768 GLLRDLAEINIGD
+768 DLLRDLAEINIGD

-795 LVTMDLG
+795 LITMNLG

-1260 QSGEMIQVGFTLYT
+1260 QSGEMMQVGFTLYT

-1368 KELGIDAIDAAG
+1368 KELGINAIDAAG
-1380 EAVTVTFGKNNNVD
+1380 EAVTVTFGKNNNID

>member
-188 KTFDTDT
+188 KTFDTET

-208 SAHEFPTDS
+208 PAHEFPTDS

-308 PPLLPQHLYLSSD
+308 PPLLPQHLYLSAD

-332 VLPDIFGVEHTLPNV
+332 VLPDVSGKEHALPDL
-347 AVNRQADEPLQ
+347 AVNRQSDEPLQ

-365 AFKGRILLCAES
+365 TFDGRILLCAES

-444 AVTDQTEFSAAAT
+444 AVTDQTEFSASAT

-466 EREQSAAAVSTESSL
+466 EREQSAAAVSDSLKAAAVSTESSL
-481 PPGKSNLHGQIQ
+481 PLGTSNLHGQIR

-525 PNPLPQEREQ
+525 PSPLPQEREQ
-535 SAAVVSDSLKAA
+535 SAAAVSDDLK
-547 AVSTES
+547 TKS
-553 SLPPG
+553 SLHPVAN
-558 KSNLHGQIQQQPAP
+558 NLHGQIRQQPTP
-572 SPVGEGWGEGKAVAA
+572 SPVGEGWGEGKAVSA
-587 QTEFSASATNPLP
+587 QTEFSAAAISPLP

-606 REQSAAVVS
+606 REQSAAAVS
-615 DSLKAAAVSTESS
+615 DDLKTKSS
-628 LPPGKSNLHGQIQQQ
+628 LHPVASNLHGQIRQQ
-643 PAPSPVGEG
+643 P
-652 WGEGKAVAAQTEFS
+652 T
-666 ASATNPL
+666 
-673 PSPLPQEREQSAA
+673 
-686 VVSDSLKAAAV
+686 
-697 STESSLPPGKSN
+697 
-709 LHGQIQQQPAP
+709 P

-795 LVTMDLG
+795 LVTIDLG
-802 GETNEM
+802 VETNEM

-1289 PDLDAP
+1289 PNLDAP

-1339 IHEELVDRFGLPEQP
+1339 IHEELVDRFGLPEQA

-1368 KELGIDAIDAAG
+1368 KELGIDAIDAAS
-1380 EAVTVTFGKNNNVD
+1380 EAVTVTFGKNNNID

>member
-1 MTYPIPKPREKSRWS
+1 MTYPIPKPREKSRWL

-31 PHKRLKVVL
+31 PHKQLKVVL

-208 SAHEFPTDS
+208 PAHEFPTDS

-308 PPLLPQHLYLSSD
+308 PPLLPQHLYLSAD

-332 VLPDIFGVEHTLPNV
+332 VLPDISGKEHTLPDL
-347 AVNRQADEPLQ
+347 AVNRQSDEPLQ

-365 AFKGRILLCAES
+365 TFDGRILLCAES

-424 GGLQS
+424 GGPQS
-429 PNQQQTTSASEGEGD
+429 PSQQQPTPAAEGEGKT
-444 AVTDQTEFSAAAT
+444 VTDQTKFPAAAT
-457 NPLPSPLPQ
+457 TPLPSPLPQ
-466 EREQSAAAVSTESSL
+466 EREQNAAAISDDLKTKSSL
-481 PPGKSNLHGQIQ
+481 HPIENSLHGQIR
-493 QQPAPSPVGE
+493 QQPTPSPVGE
-503 GWGEGKAVAAQTEF
+503 GWGEGKAVADQTEF
-517 PASATNPL
+517 STAATNPI
-525 PNPLPQEREQ
+525 PQERGQ
-535 SAAVVSDSLKAA
+535 SAA
-547 AVSTES
+547 AVSDDLKTES
-553 SLPPG
+553 SLHPIA
-558 KSNLHGQIQQQPAP
+558 SDLHGQIQQQP
-572 SPVGEGWGEGKAVAA
+572 
-587 QTEFSASATNPLP
+587 T
-600 SPLPQE
+600 
-606 REQSAAVVS
+606 
-615 DSLKAAAVSTESS
+615 
-628 LPPGKSNLHGQIQQQ
+628 
-643 PAPSPVGEG
+643 
-652 WGEGKAVAAQTEFS
+652 
-666 ASATNPL
+666 
-673 PSPLPQEREQSAA
+673 
-686 VVSDSLKAAAV
+686 
-697 STESSLPPGKSN
+697 
-709 LHGQIQQQPAP
+709 P

-744 SDLYQYVARSRV
+744 SELYQYVARSRV

-833 GQAHENI
+833 GQAHENV

-860 ARDTAAELLNLYARR
+860 ARDTAAELLNLYAQR

-1260 QSGEMIQVGFTLYT
+1260 QSGEMMQVGFTLYT

-1354 VKTLIESHHLRLMA
+1354 VKTLIESHHLRLAA
-1368 KELGIDAIDAAG
+1368 KELGIDAIDATS

-1402 QNDKKYRLAGADK
+1402 QKDKKYRLAGADK
-1415 LRFTAEMENIEVR
+1415 LKFTAQMEDVEMR
-1428 INTVKNVLKT
+1428 IKTVKNL
-1438 LQNRCLPK
+1438 LRRWEQGRLPESIYTDS

>member
-208 SAHEFPTDS
+208 PAHEFPTDS

-308 PPLLPQHLYLSSD
+308 PPLLPQHLYLSAD

-332 VLPDIFGVEHTLPNV
+332 VLPDVSGKEHALPDL
-347 AVNRQADEPLQ
+347 AVNRQSDEPLQ

-365 AFKGRILLCAES
+365 AFEGRILLCAES

-444 AVTDQTEFSAAAT
+444 AVTDQTEFSASAT

-466 EREQSAAAVSTESSL
+466 EREQSAAAVSDGLKTESSL
-481 PPGKSNLHGQIQ
+481 YSIANNLHGQIR
-493 QQPAPSPVGE
+493 QQPTPSPVGE
-503 GWGEGKAVAAQTEF
+503 DWGESKTVAAQTEF
-517 PASATNPL
+517 P
-525 PNPLPQEREQ
+525 
-535 SAAVVSDSLKAA
+535 
-547 AVSTES
+547 
-553 SLPPG
+553 
-558 KSNLHGQIQQQPAP
+558 
-572 SPVGEGWGEGKAVAA
+572 
-587 QTEFSASATNPLP
+587 
-600 SPLPQE
+600 
-606 REQSAAVVS
+606 
-615 DSLKAAAVSTESS
+615 
-628 LPPGKSNLHGQIQQQ
+628 
-643 PAPSPVGEG
+643 
-652 WGEGKAVAAQTEFS
+652 

-744 SDLYQYVARSRV
+744 SDLYQYVARSRA

-795 LVTMDLG
+795 LITMDLG

-887 LDYQAFADGFGYE
+887 SDYQAFADGFGYE

>member
-1 MTYPIPKPREKSRWS
+1 MTYPIPKPREKSRWP

-31 PHKRLKVVL
+31 PHKQLKVVL

-52 AWRFFRPHD
+52 AWLFFRPHD

-131 LDIGRLKTDLV
+131 LDIGRLKSDLV

-188 KTFDTDT
+188 KTFDTET

-208 SAHEFPTDS
+208 PAHEFPTDS

-308 PPLLPQHLYLSSD
+308 PPLLPQHLYLSAD

-332 VLPDIFGVEHTLPNV
+332 VLPDVSGKEHALPDL
-347 AVNRQADEPLQ
+347 AVNRQSDEPLQ

-365 AFKGRILLCAES
+365 AFEGRILLCAES

-444 AVTDQTEFSAAAT
+444 AVTDQTEFSASAT

-466 EREQSAAAVSTESSL
+466 EREQSAAAVSDDLKTKSSL
-481 PPGKSNLHGQIQ
+481 HPVANNLYGQTRQ
-493 QQPAPSPVGE
+493 QA
-503 GWGEGKAVAAQTEF
+503 
-517 PASATNPL
+517 
-525 PNPLPQEREQ
+525 
-535 SAAVVSDSLKAA
+535 
-547 AVSTES
+547 
-553 SLPPG
+553 
-558 KSNLHGQIQQQPAP
+558 
-572 SPVGEGWGEGKAVAA
+572 
-587 QTEFSASATNPLP
+587 
-600 SPLPQE
+600 
-606 REQSAAVVS
+606 
-615 DSLKAAAVSTESS
+615 
-628 LPPGKSNLHGQIQQQ
+628 
-643 PAPSPVGEG
+643 
-652 WGEGKAVAAQTEFS
+652 
-666 ASATNPL
+666 
-673 PSPLPQEREQSAA
+673 
-686 VVSDSLKAAAV
+686 
-697 STESSLPPGKSN
+697 
-709 LHGQIQQQPAP
+709 AP

-744 SDLYQYVARSRV
+744 SDLYQYVARSRI

-768 GLLRDLAEINIGD
+768 DLLRDLAEINIGD

-795 LVTMDLG
+795 LITMNLG

-1260 QSGEMIQVGFTLYT
+1260 QSGEMMQVGFTLYT

-1368 KELGIDAIDAAG
+1368 KELGINAIDAAG
-1380 EAVTVTFGKNNNVD
+1380 EAVTVTFGKNNNID

>member
-1 MTYPIPKPREKSRWS
+1 MTCPIPKPREKSRWF

-31 PHKRLKVVL
+31 PHKRLKAVL

-169 MGSEMP
+169 MGSETP
-175 YRIDLFDDEIDSI
+175 YRIDLFDDEIDGI

-208 SAHEFPTDS
+208 PAHEFPTDS

-290 FWSDVK
+290 FWNDVK

-308 PPLLPQHLYLSSD
+308 PPLLPQHLYLSAD

-332 VLPDIFGVEHTLPNV
+332 VLPDVSGKAHSLPDL
-347 AVNRQADEPLQ
+347 AVNRQSDDPLQ

-365 AFKGRILLCAES
+365 AFDGRILLCAES

-429 PNQQQTTSASEGEGD
+429 SSQQQTVPASEGEGK
-444 AVTDQTEFSAAAT
+444 AVTD
-457 NPLPSPLPQ
+457 
-466 EREQSAAAVSTESSL
+466 
-481 PPGKSNLHGQIQ
+481 
-493 QQPAPSPVGE
+493 
-503 GWGEGKAVAAQTEF
+503 
-517 PASATNPL
+517 
-525 PNPLPQEREQ
+525 
-535 SAAVVSDSLKAA
+535 
-547 AVSTES
+547 
-553 SLPPG
+553 
-558 KSNLHGQIQQQPAP
+558 
-572 SPVGEGWGEGKAVAA
+572 

-606 REQSAAVVS
+606 REQSAAAVS
-615 DSLKAAAVSTESS
+615 DGLKAAAVSTESS
-628 LPPGKSNLHGQIQQQ
+628 LYLVASDLHGQTRQQ
-643 PAPSPVGEG
+643 S
-652 WGEGKAVAAQTEFS
+652 
-666 ASATNPL
+666 
-673 PSPLPQEREQSAA
+673 
-686 VVSDSLKAAAV
+686 
-697 STESSLPPGKSN
+697 
-709 LHGQIQQQPAP
+709 AP

-781 PVVHEEHGIGRYMG
+781 PVVHEEHGIGRYTG

-833 GQAHENI
+833 GQAHESV

-860 ARDTAAELLNLYARR
+860 ARDTAAELLNLYAQR

-887 LDYQAFADGFGYE
+887 SDYQAFADGFGYE

-981 SLSRFNNSKATKAAL
+981 SLSRFNNSKATKATL

-1023 GLVIID
+1023 GLLIID

-1113 FLHNEVDTIENM
+1113 FLHNEVDTIGNM

-1260 QSGEMIQVGFTLYT
+1260 QSGEMMQVGFTLYT

-1311 ESYCPDIHER
+1311 EDYCPDIHER

-1354 VKTLIESHHLRLMA
+1354 VKTLIESHHLRLAA
-1368 KELGIDAIDAAG
+1368 KELGIDAIDATS
-1380 EAVTVTFGKNNNVD
+1380 EAVTVTFGKHHCID
-1394 PTEIILLI
+1394 PTGIILLI
-1402 QNDKKYRLAGADK
+1402 QTDKKYRLAGADK
-1415 LRFTAEMENIEVR
+1415 LRFAAEMENIEVR
-1428 INTVKNVLKT
+1428 INTVKTVLKT
-1438 LQNRCLPK
+1438 LQGKRLPKGN

>member
-1 MTYPIPKPREKSRWS
+1 MTYPIPKPREKSRWL

-208 SAHEFPTDS
+208 PAHEFPTDS

-308 PPLLPQHLYLSSD
+308 PPLLPQHLYLSAD

-332 VLPDIFGVEHTLPNV
+332 VLPDVSGKEHTLPDL
-347 AVNRQADEPLQ
+347 AVNRQSDEPLQ

-365 AFKGRILLCAES
+365 TFEGRILLCAES

-424 GGLQS
+424 GGLHS
-429 PNQQQTTSASEGEGD
+429 PSQQQPTPASEGEGK
-444 AVTDQTEFSAAAT
+444 AVTDQTKFPAAAT

-466 EREQSAAAVSTESSL
+466 EREQSAAAVSDNLKTKSSL
-481 PPGKSNLHGQIQ
+481 HPVASDLHEQIR
-493 QQPAPSPVGE
+493 QQPAPSLVGE
-503 GWGEGKAVAAQTEF
+503 GWGEGKAVAAQ
-517 PASATNPL
+517 
-525 PNPLPQEREQ
+525 
-535 SAAVVSDSLKAA
+535 
-547 AVSTES
+547 
-553 SLPPG
+553 G
-558 KSNLHGQIQQQPAP
+558 
-572 SPVGEGWGEGKAVAA
+572 
-587 QTEFSASATNPLP
+587 
-600 SPLPQE
+600 
-606 REQSAAVVS
+606 
-615 DSLKAAAVSTESS
+615 
-628 LPPGKSNLHGQIQQQ
+628 
-643 PAPSPVGEG
+643 
-652 WGEGKAVAAQTEFS
+652 
-666 ASATNPL
+666 
-673 PSPLPQEREQSAA
+673 
-686 VVSDSLKAAAV
+686 
-697 STESSLPPGKSN
+697 
-709 LHGQIQQQPAP
+709 
-720 SPVGEGWGEG
+720 
-730 KAVAAQ
+730 
-736 SAIAVITE
+736 AIAVITE
-744 SDLYQYVARSRV
+744 SELYQYVARSRV

-808 MLLEYAGEAQLYVP
+808 ILLEYAGEAQLYVP

-833 GQAHENI
+833 GQAHENV

-860 ARDTAAELLNLYARR
+860 ARDTAAELLNLYAQR

-996 EGMADGTVDIV
+996 EGMAGGTVDIV

-1354 VKTLIESHHLRLMA
+1354 VKTLIESHHLRLA
-1368 KELGIDAIDAAG
+1368 SKELGIDAIDATS
-1380 EAVTVTFGKNNNVD
+1380 EAVTITFGKHHQID

-1402 QNDKKYRLAGADK
+1402 QTDKKYRLAGADK

-1438 LQNRCLPK
+1438 LKERVIAK

>member
-1 MTYPIPKPREKSRWS
+1 MTCPIPKPREKSRWP

-31 PHKRLKVVL
+31 PHKRLKAVL

-169 MGSEMP
+169 MGSETP

-208 SAHEFPTDS
+208 PAHEFPTDS

-290 FWSDVK
+290 FWNDVK

-308 PPLLPQHLYLSSD
+308 PPLLPQHLYLSAD

-332 VLPDIFGVEHTLPNV
+332 VLPDVSGKAHSLPDL
-347 AVNRQADEPLQ
+347 AVNRQSDDPLQ

-365 AFKGRILLCAES
+365 AFDGRILLCAES

-429 PNQQQTTSASEGEGD
+429 SSQQQTAPASEGEGK
-444 AVTDQTEFSAAAT
+444 AVTD
-457 NPLPSPLPQ
+457 
-466 EREQSAAAVSTESSL
+466 
-481 PPGKSNLHGQIQ
+481 
-493 QQPAPSPVGE
+493 
-503 GWGEGKAVAAQTEF
+503 
-517 PASATNPL
+517 
-525 PNPLPQEREQ
+525 
-535 SAAVVSDSLKAA
+535 
-547 AVSTES
+547 
-553 SLPPG
+553 
-558 KSNLHGQIQQQPAP
+558 
-572 SPVGEGWGEGKAVAA
+572 

-606 REQSAAVVS
+606 REQSAAAVS
-615 DSLKAAAVSTESS
+615 DGLKAAAVSTESS
-628 LPPGKSNLHGQIQQQ
+628 LYLVASDLHGQTRQQ
-643 PAPSPVGEG
+643 S
-652 WGEGKAVAAQTEFS
+652 
-666 ASATNPL
+666 
-673 PSPLPQEREQSAA
+673 
-686 VVSDSLKAAAV
+686 
-697 STESSLPPGKSN
+697 
-709 LHGQIQQQPAP
+709 AP

-781 PVVHEEHGIGRYMG
+781 PVVHEEHGIGRYTG

-833 GQAHENI
+833 GQAHESV

-860 ARDTAAELLNLYARR
+860 ARDTAAELLNLYAQR

-887 LDYQAFADGFGYE
+887 SDYQAFADGFGYE

-981 SLSRFNNSKATKAAL
+981 SLSRFNNSKATKATL

-1023 GLVIID
+1023 GLLIID

-1260 QSGEMIQVGFTLYT
+1260 QSGEMMQVGFTLYT

-1311 ESYCPDIHER
+1311 EDYCPDIHER

-1327 LAVCETVQQINA
+1327 LAVCETVQKINA
-1339 IHEELVDRFGLPEQP
+1339 IHEELVDRFGLTEQP
-1354 VKTLIESHHLRLMA
+1354 VKTLIESHHLRLAA
-1368 KELGIDAIDAAG
+1368 KELGIDAIDATS
-1380 EAVTVTFGKNNNVD
+1380 EAVTVTFGKHHCID
-1394 PTEIILLI
+1394 PTGIILLI
-1402 QNDKKYRLAGADK
+1402 QTDKKYRLAGADK
-1415 LRFTAEMENIEVR
+1415 LRFAAEMENIEVR
-1428 INTVKNVLKT
+1428 INTVKTVLKT
-1438 LQNRCLPK
+1438 LQGKRLPKGN

>member
-208 SAHEFPTDS
+208 PAHEFPTDS

-308 PPLLPQHLYLSSD
+308 PPLLPQYLYLSAD

-332 VLPDIFGVEHTLPNV
+332 VLPDVSGKEYTLPDL

-365 AFKGRILLCAES
+365 AFDGRILLCAES

-444 AVTDQTEFSAAAT
+444 AVTDQTEFSSAST

-466 EREQSAAAVSTESSL
+466 ERVQSAATASDGLKTESSL
-481 PPGKSNLHGQIQ
+481 YPVENNLHGQIRQ
-493 QQPAPSPVGE
+493 QAAPSPVGE
-503 GWGEGKAVAAQTEF
+503 GRGEGKAA
-517 PASATNPL
+517 
-525 PNPLPQEREQ
+525 
-535 SAAVVSDSLKAA
+535 
-547 AVSTES
+547 
-553 SLPPG
+553 
-558 KSNLHGQIQQQPAP
+558 
-572 SPVGEGWGEGKAVAA
+572 
-587 QTEFSASATNPLP
+587 
-600 SPLPQE
+600 
-606 REQSAAVVS
+606 
-615 DSLKAAAVSTESS
+615 
-628 LPPGKSNLHGQIQQQ
+628 
-643 PAPSPVGEG
+643 
-652 WGEGKAVAAQTEFS
+652 
-666 ASATNPL
+666 
-673 PSPLPQEREQSAA
+673 
-686 VVSDSLKAAAV
+686 
-697 STESSLPPGKSN
+697 
-709 LHGQIQQQPAP
+709 
-720 SPVGEGWGEG
+720 
-730 KAVAAQ
+730 AAQ

-1087 TFVKPFSEG
+1087 TFIKPFSEG

>member
-1 MTYPIPKPREKSRWS
+1 MTYPIPKPREKSRWP

-131 LDIGRLKTDLV
+131 LDIGRLKSDLV

-188 KTFDTDT
+188 KTFDTET

-208 SAHEFPTDS
+208 PAHEFPTDS

-277 FVSLGDVHAEANR
+277 FVSLDDVHAEANR

-308 PPLLPQHLYLSSD
+308 PPLLPQYLYLSAD

-332 VLPDIFGVEHTLPNV
+332 VLPDVSGKEYTLPDL

-365 AFKGRILLCAES
+365 AFDGRILLCAES

-429 PNQQQTTSASEGEGD
+429 PNQQQPTPSPVGEGWGEGK
-444 AVTDQTEFSAAAT
+444 AVAAQTEFSAAAI

-466 EREQSAAAVSTESSL
+466 EREQSAAAVSDSLKAAAVSTESSL
-481 PPGKSNLHGQIQ
+481 PLGTSNLHGQIR

-525 PNPLPQEREQ
+525 PSPLPQEREQ
-535 SAAVVSDSLKAA
+535 SAAAVSDDLK
-547 AVSTES
+547 TKS
-553 SLPPG
+553 SLHPVAN
-558 KSNLHGQIQQQPAP
+558 NLHGQIRQQPTP

-587 QTEFSASATNPLP
+587 QTEFSAA
-600 SPLPQE
+600 
-606 REQSAAVVS
+606 
-615 DSLKAAAVSTESS
+615 
-628 LPPGKSNLHGQIQQQ
+628 
-643 PAPSPVGEG
+643 
-652 WGEGKAVAAQTEFS
+652 
-666 ASATNPL
+666 ATNPL

-744 SDLYQYVARSRV
+744 SDLYQYVARSRI

-860 ARDTAAELLNLYARR
+860 ARDTAAELLNLYAQR

-887 LDYQAFADGFGYE
+887 LDYQTFADGFGYE

-1311 ESYCPDIHER
+1311 EDYCPDIHER

-1327 LAVCETVQQINA
+1327 LAVCETVQQINT

>member
-1 MTYPIPKPREKSRWS
+1 MTCPIPKPREKSRWF

-31 PHKRLKVVL
+31 PHKRLKAVL

-169 MGSEMP
+169 MGSETP
-175 YRIDLFDDEIDSI
+175 YRIDLFDDEIDGI

-208 SAHEFPTDS
+208 PAHEFPTDS

-290 FWSDVK
+290 FWNDVK

-308 PPLLPQHLYLSSD
+308 PPLLPQHLYLSAD

-332 VLPDIFGVEHTLPNV
+332 VLPDVSGKAHSLPDL
-347 AVNRQADEPLQ
+347 AVNRQSDDPLQ

-365 AFKGRILLCAES
+365 AFDGRILLCAES

-424 GGLQS
+424 SGLQS
-429 PNQQQTTSASEGEGD
+429 SSQQQTVPASEGEGK
-444 AVTDQTEFSAAAT
+444 AVTD
-457 NPLPSPLPQ
+457 
-466 EREQSAAAVSTESSL
+466 
-481 PPGKSNLHGQIQ
+481 
-493 QQPAPSPVGE
+493 
-503 GWGEGKAVAAQTEF
+503 
-517 PASATNPL
+517 
-525 PNPLPQEREQ
+525 
-535 SAAVVSDSLKAA
+535 
-547 AVSTES
+547 
-553 SLPPG
+553 
-558 KSNLHGQIQQQPAP
+558 
-572 SPVGEGWGEGKAVAA
+572 

-606 REQSAAVVS
+606 REQSAAAVS
-615 DSLKAAAVSTESS
+615 DGLKAAAVSTESS
-628 LPPGKSNLHGQIQQQ
+628 LYLVASDLHGQTRQQ
-643 PAPSPVGEG
+643 S
-652 WGEGKAVAAQTEFS
+652 
-666 ASATNPL
+666 
-673 PSPLPQEREQSAA
+673 
-686 VVSDSLKAAAV
+686 
-697 STESSLPPGKSN
+697 
-709 LHGQIQQQPAP
+709 AP

-781 PVVHEEHGIGRYMG
+781 PVVHEEHGIGRYTG

-833 GQAHENI
+833 GQAHESV

-860 ARDTAAELLNLYARR
+860 ARDTAAELLNLYAQR

-887 LDYQAFADGFGYE
+887 SDYQAFADGFGYE

-981 SLSRFNNSKATKAAL
+981 SLSRFNNSKATKATL

-1023 GLVIID
+1023 GLLIID

-1260 QSGEMIQVGFTLYT
+1260 QSGEMMQVGFTLYT

-1311 ESYCPDIHER
+1311 EDYCPDIHER

-1327 LAVCETVQQINA
+1327 LAVCETVQKINA
-1339 IHEELVDRFGLPEQP
+1339 IHEELVDRFGLTEQP
-1354 VKTLIESHHLRLMA
+1354 VKTLIESHHLRLAA
-1368 KELGIDAIDAAG
+1368 KELGIDAIDATS
-1380 EAVTVTFGKNNNVD
+1380 EAVTVTFGKHHCID
-1394 PTEIILLI
+1394 PTGIILLI
-1402 QNDKKYRLAGADK
+1402 QTDKKYRLAGADK
-1415 LRFTAEMENIEVR
+1415 LRFAAEMENIEVR
-1428 INTVKNVLKT
+1428 INTVKTVLKT
-1438 LQNRCLPK
+1438 LQGKRLPKGN

>member
-1 MTYPIPKPREKSRWS
+1 MNFPIPTPAQKSRWPD
-16 NLSQGSLP
+16 LTRGSLP
-24 LALARYL
+24 WALAQNL
-31 PHKRLKVVL
+31 PENAFKVIL
-40 TQDAEQALRLQT
+40 TQDTEQALRLQT
-52 AWRFFRPHD
+52 AWQFFRPED
-61 TAVFLPDWET
+61 NAVFLPDWET

-84 SERLSALWQIKSGAA
+84 SERLSALWQVKNGQA
-99 DVLFVPVATAM
+99 DVLVVPVATAM
-110 QKLPPVPFLA
+110 QKLAPVPFLL

-131 LDIGRLKTDLV
+131 LDIEALRGNLV
-142 DAGYNHVSHVVAAG
+142 EAGYSHVSNVIAAG
-156 EFAVRGGIVDLFP
+156 EFAVRGGILDIFP
-169 MGSEMP
+169 MGAELP
-175 YRIDLFDDEIDSI
+175 YRLDLFGDEIDSI
-188 KTFDTDT
+188 KTFDPDS
-195 QRTISPVSEIRLL
+195 QRTLAPVSEIRLL
-208 SAHEFPTDS
+208 PAHEFPTDA

-226 FREEV
+226 FREEI
-231 DGNPNDAA
+231 DGDHNAAA
-239 VYKAVSNG
+239 VYKAVSSG

-252 VEYYLPLFFENELET
+252 VEYYLPLFFEDGCAT
-267 LFDYIGEDAL
+267 LFDYIGDDAL
-277 FVSLGDVHAEANR
+277 VVCIGDVHAEARR
-290 FWSDVK
+290 FEADVK
-296 SRYAMAQGDETY
+296 TRFKMAQGDASY
-308 PPLLPQHLYLSSD
+308 PPLHPQHLYFTAD
-321 VFAGRLKNYGQ
+321 QFAGRLKPYPQ
-332 VLPDIFGVEHTLPNV
+332 ILPDLHGRTHPLPDV
-347 AVNRQADEPLQ
+347 AVNRQSDEPLA
-358 ALKDFQT
+358 ALKRFQT
-365 AFKGRILLCAES
+365 GFDGRILLTAES
-377 LGRRETMLGFLQ
+377 AGRRETMLGFFAQ
-389 QNGLKAKPVSD
+389 HGLKPKSVDGWQAFLDSD
-400 WQGFLS
+400 
-406 AHEPLMI
+406 APLAI
-413 TVAPLAYGFKL
+413 TVTPLAYGFQTGTVGRAL
-424 GGLQS
+424 MPDNDAAS
-429 PNQQQTTSASEGEGD
+429 PNPSGINARPTPSENTLSGSLKTERPSENTYSDGTPICIGD
-444 AVTDQTEFSAAAT
+444 TVRVGNVWHGRIVAVFAQNQYAPHFSADEWNDLKTGVMAEFDEAGLVYYADEELANELVLVARADET
-457 NPLPSPLPQ
+457 VGSH
-466 EREQSAAAVSTESSL
+466 
-481 PPGKSNLHGQIQ
+481 PPYET
-493 QQPAPSPVGE
+493 PVGRAFMPDNDTAPQTPSGINARPTSSE
-503 GWGEGKAVAAQTEF
+503 NTGLNGNPAQCLSET
-517 PASATNPL
+517 PL
-525 PNPLPQEREQ
+525 
-535 SAAVVSDSLKAA
+535 
-547 AVSTES
+547 
-553 SLPPG
+553 
-558 KSNLHGQIQQQPAP
+558 
-572 SPVGEGWGEGKAVAA
+572 
-587 QTEFSASATNPLP
+587 
-600 SPLPQE
+600 
-606 REQSAAVVS
+606 
-615 DSLKAAAVSTESS
+615 
-628 LPPGKSNLHGQIQQQ
+628 
-643 PAPSPVGEG
+643 
-652 WGEGKAVAAQTEFS
+652 
-666 ASATNPL
+666 
-673 PSPLPQEREQSAA
+673 
-686 VVSDSLKAAAV
+686 
-697 STESSLPPGKSN
+697 
-709 LHGQIQQQPAP
+709 
-720 SPVGEGWGEG
+720 
-730 KAVAAQ
+730 
-736 SAIAVITE
+736 AVITE
-744 SDLYQYVARSRV
+744 TDLYQYVARSRTSA
-756 HNRRKKHAAVSD
+756 RRKKHAQVSD

-802 GETNEM
+802 GETAEM

-833 GQAHENI
+833 GQATENVS
-840 ALHKLG
+840 LHKLG
-846 SGAWNKAK
+846 SGAWTKAK

-860 ARDTAAELLNLYARR
+860 ARDTAAELLNLYAQR
-875 AAQSGHKFEINE
+875 AAQDGFKFAFNE
-887 LDYQAFADGFGYE
+887 LDYQAFSDGFEYE

-909 AAVIKDL
+909 AATIKDL
-916 TQAKPMDRLVCGD
+916 TQGKPMDRLICGD

-981 SLSRFNNSKATKAAL
+981 GLSRFNSGKATAETLK
-996 EGMADGTVDIV
+996 GMADGTVDIV

-1096 SVREAVLREL
+1096 SVQEAVLREL

-1113 FLHNEVDTIENM
+1113 FLHNEVETIENM
-1125 RERLE
+1125 REKLE
-1130 TLLPEARIGVA
+1130 ALLPEARIGVA

-1260 QSGEMIQVGFTLYT
+1260 QSGEMMQVGFTLYT

-1295 LGITTEIKLHS
+1295 LGVTTEIKLHS

-1327 LAVCETVQQINA
+1327 LATCETEAQINA
-1339 IHEELVDRFGLPEQP
+1339 VHEELVDRFGLPEQP
-1354 VKTLIESHHLRLMA
+1354 VKTLIESHRIRLTA
-1368 KELGIDAIDAAG
+1368 KEMGINAVDANA
-1380 EAVTVTFGKNNNVD
+1380 ESVTLTFGKNHNID
-1394 PTEIILLI
+1394 PAGIILLM
-1402 QNDKKYRLAGADK
+1402 QSNKNWRMAGADR
-1415 LRFTAEMENIEVR
+1415 LRVSAVMEDAETR
-1428 INTVKNVLKT
+1428 IRTVKSVLKQ
-1438 LQNRCLPK
+1438 LAGSNN

>member
-175 YRIDLFDDEIDSI
+175 YRIDLFDNEIDSI

-208 SAHEFPTDS
+208 PAHEFPTDS

-308 PPLLPQHLYLSSD
+308 PPLLPQYLYLSAD

-332 VLPDIFGVEHTLPNV
+332 VLPDVSSKEHTLPDL
-347 AVNRQADEPLQ
+347 AVNRQSDEPLQ

-365 AFKGRILLCAES
+365 AFDGRILLCAES

-429 PNQQQTTSASEGEGD
+429 PNQQQPT
-444 AVTDQTEFSAAAT
+444 
-457 NPLPSPLPQ
+457 
-466 EREQSAAAVSTESSL
+466 
-481 PPGKSNLHGQIQ
+481 
-493 QQPAPSPVGE
+493 
-503 GWGEGKAVAAQTEF
+503 
-517 PASATNPL
+517 
-525 PNPLPQEREQ
+525 
-535 SAAVVSDSLKAA
+535 
-547 AVSTES
+547 
-553 SLPPG
+553 
-558 KSNLHGQIQQQPAP
+558 P

-587 QTEFSASATNPLP
+587 QTEFSAAAINPLP

-606 REQSAAVVS
+606 REQSAAAVS

-628 LPPGKSNLHGQIQQQ
+628 LPLGTSNLHGQI
-643 PAPSPVGEG
+643 
-652 WGEGKAVAAQTEFS
+652 
-666 ASATNPL
+666 
-673 PSPLPQEREQSAA
+673 R
-686 VVSDSLKAAAV
+686 
-697 STESSLPPGKSN
+697 
-709 LHGQIQQQPAP
+709 QQPAP

-744 SDLYQYVARSRV
+744 SDLYQYVARSRI

-860 ARDTAAELLNLYARR
+860 ARDTAAELLNLYAQR

-1311 ESYCPDIHER
+1311 EDYCPDIHER

-1327 LAVCETVQQINA
+1327 LAVCETVQQINT

>member
-1 MTYPIPKPREKSRWS
+1 MTYPIPKPREKSRWP

-131 LDIGRLKTDLV
+131 LDIGRLKSDLV

-188 KTFDTDT
+188 KTFDTET

-208 SAHEFPTDS
+208 PAHEFPTDS

-277 FVSLGDVHAEANR
+277 FVSLDDVHAEANR

-308 PPLLPQHLYLSSD
+308 PPLLPQYLYLSAD

-332 VLPDIFGVEHTLPNV
+332 VLPDVSGKEYTLPDL

-365 AFKGRILLCAES
+365 AFDGRILLCAES

-424 GGLQS
+424 SGLQS
-429 PNQQQTTSASEGEGD
+429 PNQQQPTPSPVGEGWGEGK
-444 AVTDQTEFSAAAT
+444 AVAAQTEFSAAAI

-466 EREQSAAAVSTESSL
+466 EREQSAAAVSDSLKAAAVSTESSL
-481 PPGKSNLHGQIQ
+481 PLGTSNLHGQIR

-525 PNPLPQEREQ
+525 PSPLPQEREQ
-535 SAAVVSDSLKAA
+535 SAAAVSDDLK
-547 AVSTES
+547 TKS
-553 SLPPG
+553 SLHPVAN
-558 KSNLHGQIQQQPAP
+558 NLHGQIRQQPTP

-587 QTEFSASATNPLP
+587 QTEFSAA
-600 SPLPQE
+600 
-606 REQSAAVVS
+606 
-615 DSLKAAAVSTESS
+615 
-628 LPPGKSNLHGQIQQQ
+628 
-643 PAPSPVGEG
+643 
-652 WGEGKAVAAQTEFS
+652 
-666 ASATNPL
+666 ATNPL

-744 SDLYQYVARSRV
+744 SDLYQYVARSRI

-860 ARDTAAELLNLYARR
+860 ARDTAAELLNLYAQR

-1311 ESYCPDIHER
+1311 EDYCPDIHER

-1327 LAVCETVQQINA
+1327 LAVCETVQQINT

>member
-1 MTYPIPKPREKSRWS
+1 MTCPIPKPREKSRWF

-31 PHKRLKVVL
+31 PHKRLKAVL

-169 MGSEMP
+169 MGSETP

-208 SAHEFPTDS
+208 PAHEFPTDS

-290 FWSDVK
+290 FWNDVK

-308 PPLLPQHLYLSSD
+308 PPLLPQHLYLSAD

-332 VLPDIFGVEHTLPNV
+332 VLPDVSGKAHSLPDL
-347 AVNRQADEPLQ
+347 AVNRQSDEPLQ

-365 AFKGRILLCAES
+365 AFDGRILLCAES

-429 PNQQQTTSASEGEGD
+429 SSQQQTVPASEGEGK
-444 AVTDQTEFSAAAT
+444 AVTD
-457 NPLPSPLPQ
+457 
-466 EREQSAAAVSTESSL
+466 
-481 PPGKSNLHGQIQ
+481 
-493 QQPAPSPVGE
+493 
-503 GWGEGKAVAAQTEF
+503 
-517 PASATNPL
+517 
-525 PNPLPQEREQ
+525 
-535 SAAVVSDSLKAA
+535 
-547 AVSTES
+547 
-553 SLPPG
+553 
-558 KSNLHGQIQQQPAP
+558 
-572 SPVGEGWGEGKAVAA
+572 

-606 REQSAAVVS
+606 REQSAAAVS
-615 DSLKAAAVSTESS
+615 DGLKAAAVSTESS
-628 LPPGKSNLHGQIQQQ
+628 LYLVASDLHGQTRQQ
-643 PAPSPVGEG
+643 S
-652 WGEGKAVAAQTEFS
+652 
-666 ASATNPL
+666 
-673 PSPLPQEREQSAA
+673 
-686 VVSDSLKAAAV
+686 
-697 STESSLPPGKSN
+697 
-709 LHGQIQQQPAP
+709 AP

-781 PVVHEEHGIGRYMG
+781 PVVHEEHGIGRYTG

-833 GQAHENI
+833 GQANESV

-860 ARDTAAELLNLYARR
+860 ARDTAAELLNLYAQR

-887 LDYQAFADGFGYE
+887 SDYQAFADGFGYE

-981 SLSRFNNSKATKAAL
+981 SLSRFNNSKATKATL

-1023 GLVIID
+1023 GLLIID

-1260 QSGEMIQVGFTLYT
+1260 QSGEMMQVGFTLYT

-1311 ESYCPDIHER
+1311 EDYCPDIHER

-1327 LAVCETVQQINA
+1327 LAVCETVQKINA
-1339 IHEELVDRFGLPEQP
+1339 IHEELVDRFGLTEQP
-1354 VKTLIESHHLRLMA
+1354 VKTLIESHHLRLAA
-1368 KELGIDAIDAAG
+1368 KELGIDAIDATS
-1380 EAVTVTFGKNNNVD
+1380 EAVTVTFGKHHCID
-1394 PTEIILLI
+1394 PTGIILLI
-1402 QNDKKYRLAGADK
+1402 QTDKKYRLAGADK
-1415 LRFTAEMENIEVR
+1415 LRFAAEMENIEVR
-1428 INTVKNVLKT
+1428 INTVKTVLKT
-1438 LQNRCLPK
+1438 LQGKRLPKGN

>member
-1 MTYPIPKPREKSRWS
+1 MTCPIPKPREKSRWF

-31 PHKRLKVVL
+31 PHKRLKAVL

-169 MGSEMP
+169 MGSETP

-208 SAHEFPTDS
+208 PTHEFPTDS

-290 FWSDVK
+290 FWNDVK

-308 PPLLPQHLYLSSD
+308 PPLLPQHLYLSAD

-332 VLPDIFGVEHTLPNV
+332 VLPDVSGKAHSLPDL
-347 AVNRQADEPLQ
+347 AVNRQSDDPLQ

-365 AFKGRILLCAES
+365 AFDGRILLCAES

-429 PNQQQTTSASEGEGD
+429 SSQQQTVPASEGEGK
-444 AVTDQTEFSAAAT
+444 AVTD
-457 NPLPSPLPQ
+457 
-466 EREQSAAAVSTESSL
+466 
-481 PPGKSNLHGQIQ
+481 
-493 QQPAPSPVGE
+493 
-503 GWGEGKAVAAQTEF
+503 
-517 PASATNPL
+517 
-525 PNPLPQEREQ
+525 
-535 SAAVVSDSLKAA
+535 
-547 AVSTES
+547 
-553 SLPPG
+553 
-558 KSNLHGQIQQQPAP
+558 
-572 SPVGEGWGEGKAVAA
+572 

-606 REQSAAVVS
+606 REQSAAAVS
-615 DSLKAAAVSTESS
+615 DGLKAAAVSTESS
-628 LPPGKSNLHGQIQQQ
+628 LYLVASDLHGQTRQQ
-643 PAPSPVGEG
+643 S
-652 WGEGKAVAAQTEFS
+652 
-666 ASATNPL
+666 
-673 PSPLPQEREQSAA
+673 
-686 VVSDSLKAAAV
+686 
-697 STESSLPPGKSN
+697 
-709 LHGQIQQQPAP
+709 AP

-781 PVVHEEHGIGRYMG
+781 PVVHEEHGIGRYTG

-833 GQAHENI
+833 GQAHESV

-860 ARDTAAELLNLYARR
+860 ARDTAAELLNLYAQR

-887 LDYQAFADGFGYE
+887 SDYQAFADGFGYE

-916 TQAKPMDRLVCGD
+916 TQAKPIDRLVCGD

-981 SLSRFNNSKATKAAL
+981 SLSRFNNSKATKATL

-1023 GLVIID
+1023 GLLIID

-1260 QSGEMIQVGFTLYT
+1260 QSGEMMQVGFTLYT

-1311 ESYCPDIHER
+1311 EDYCPDIHER

-1327 LAVCETVQQINA
+1327 LAVCETVQKINA
-1339 IHEELVDRFGLPEQP
+1339 IHEELVDRFGLTEQP
-1354 VKTLIESHHLRLMA
+1354 VKTLIESHHLRLAA
-1368 KELGIDAIDAAG
+1368 KELGIDAIDATS
-1380 EAVTVTFGKNNNVD
+1380 EAVTVTFGKHHCID
-1394 PTEIILLI
+1394 PTGIILLI
-1402 QNDKKYRLAGADK
+1402 QTDKKYRLAGADK
-1415 LRFTAEMENIEVR
+1415 LRFAAEMENIEVR
-1428 INTVKNVLKT
+1428 INTVKTVLKT
-1438 LQNRCLPK
+1438 LQGKRLPKGN

>member
-1 MTYPIPKPREKSRWS
+1 MTYPIPKPREKSRWL

-208 SAHEFPTDS
+208 PAHEFPTDS

-308 PPLLPQHLYLSSD
+308 PPLLPQHLYLSAD

-332 VLPDIFGVEHTLPNV
+332 VLPDVSGKEHTLPDL
-347 AVNRQADEPLQ
+347 AVNRQSDEPLQ

-365 AFKGRILLCAES
+365 TFDGRILLCAES

-429 PNQQQTTSASEGEGD
+429 PSQQQPTPASEGEGK

-466 EREQSAAAVSTESSL
+466 EREQNAAAVSDDLKTESNLHLVES
-481 PPGKSNLHGQIQ
+481 SLHGQIQ
-493 QQPAPSPVGE
+493 QQPAPSSVGEGWGEGKTVAALSDDLKTKSSLYPIENSLHEQIQQQPTPSPVGE
-503 GWGEGKAVAAQTEF
+503 GWGEGKAVA
-517 PASATNPL
+517 
-525 PNPLPQEREQ
+525 
-535 SAAVVSDSLKAA
+535 D
-547 AVSTES
+547 
-553 SLPPG
+553 
-558 KSNLHGQIQQQPAP
+558 
-572 SPVGEGWGEGKAVAA
+572 
-587 QTEFSASATNPLP
+587 
-600 SPLPQE
+600 
-606 REQSAAVVS
+606 
-615 DSLKAAAVSTESS
+615 
-628 LPPGKSNLHGQIQQQ
+628 
-643 PAPSPVGEG
+643 
-652 WGEGKAVAAQTEFS
+652 
-666 ASATNPL
+666 
-673 PSPLPQEREQSAA
+673 
-686 VVSDSLKAAAV
+686 
-697 STESSLPPGKSN
+697 
-709 LHGQIQQQPAP
+709 
-720 SPVGEGWGEG
+720 
-730 KAVAAQ
+730 Q

-744 SDLYQYVARSRV
+744 SELYQYVARSRV

-833 GQAHENI
+833 GQAHENV

-860 ARDTAAELLNLYARR
+860 ARDTAAELLNLYAQR

-1354 VKTLIESHHLRLMA
+1354 VKTLIESHHLRLAA
-1368 KELGIDAIDAAG
+1368 KELGIDAIDATS
-1380 EAVTVTFGKNNNVD
+1380 EAVTVTFGKHHQID

-1402 QNDKKYRLAGADK
+1402 QTDKKYRLAGADK
-1415 LRFTAEMENIEVR
+1415 LKFTAQMEDVETR
-1428 INTVKNVLKT
+1428 INTVKSVLKT
-1438 LQNRCLPK
+1438 LKERVVAN

>member
-188 KTFDTDT
+188 KTFDTET

-208 SAHEFPTDS
+208 PAHEFPTDS

-308 PPLLPQHLYLSSD
+308 PPLLPQHLYLSAD

-332 VLPDIFGVEHTLPNV
+332 VLPDVSGKEHALPDL
-347 AVNRQADEPLQ
+347 AVNRQSDEPLQ

-365 AFKGRILLCAES
+365 TFDGRILLCAES

-444 AVTDQTEFSAAAT
+444 AVTDQTEFSASAT

-466 EREQSAAAVSTESSL
+466 EREQSAAA
-481 PPGKSNLHGQIQ
+481 
-493 QQPAPSPVGE
+493 
-503 GWGEGKAVAAQTEF
+503 
-517 PASATNPL
+517 
-525 PNPLPQEREQ
+525 
-535 SAAVVSDSLKAA
+535 VSDSLKAA

-587 QTEFSASATNPLP
+587 QTEFSAAATNPLP

-606 REQSAAVVS
+606 REQSAAAVS
-615 DSLKAAAVSTESS
+615 DDLKAKSS
-628 LPPGKSNLHGQIQQQ
+628 LHLVASNLHGQIRQQ
-643 PAPSPVGEG
+643 PTPSPVGEG

-666 ASATNPL
+666 AAATNPL

-1260 QSGEMIQVGFTLYT
+1260 QSGEMMQVGFTLYT
-1274 EMLKQAVRDLKKGRQ
+1274 EILKQAVRDLKKGRQ

-1368 KELGIDAIDAAG
+1368 KELGINAIDAAG
-1380 EAVTVTFGKNNNVD
+1380 EAVTVTFGKNNNID